1 MKFSNTNDQSKNH
14 EFRML
19 DREQTNYLM
28 KMTAESTLKLL
39 IVEDMAEDMEL
50 IVLALEAG
58 GVNFKCDT
66 AETATE
72 CRQMLENCEYDAVL
86 SDYRLPA
93 FNGLEVLRLMQ
104 ELGQDIPFILVTGSL
119 GEEAA
124 VECIKAGMTDY
135 VLKGRLFRLPTV
147 LERSLQEYKM
157 RRQQQFAI
165 AQIQRQAT
173 REAIVNRIVQAMRET
188 LVLDEVLQT
197 TADQLHEALEISGC
211 TILQPN
217 AFGNIIVR
225 YISKAAE
232 KQGLIGLNCEFAQ
245 HYRTSLA
252 AGQTVAI
259 EELSS
264 LCPSLQASAESI
276 GFRTVTIAPLLYQ
289 QSFLGGIG
297 LYQCDRDRYWSA
309 EELSLLKAI
318 ADQCAIAIH
327 QAELYQQAQTEL
339 AERKRA
345 EAEVRG
351 IQQQLAIMAA
361 NIPGSVYRAVL
372 HPDGTISMP
381 YISPGV
387 RELTGIAAE
396 EVMARPELLTEII
409 HPDDKS
415 SFDNSVA
422 ASSASL
428 LPCDRQYR
436 IVLKS
441 GEVKWVQDSA
451 RFSKNENGDIIID
464 GVALDISDRK
474 QAESALR
481 QSEQRFR
488 SLIENAT
495 DITIILDAE
504 GIFLYIS
511 PSVKR
516 ILGYSSHQ
524 AIGRS
529 ALGTVHPDDCAA
541 IAQTLHKAIEN
552 PKRSQSPLEY
562 RVRHRNGSWCYVEA
576 VATNLLH
583 DPAVK
588 GIVINCHDITQ
599 RKKAEEQLLHDAFHD
614 SLTGLPN
621 RALFTDRLEHALKLA
636 KRRKDYLFAVLFLDL
651 DRFKVV
657 NDSLGHAIGDQL
669 LVAIA
674 RRLEACLRV
683 GDTVARLGGDEFV
696 LLLED
701 IDGVNEATGIV
712 NRLQKTI
719 TSPILLDGH
728 EVFITASIGIAL
740 SSGEYEE
747 PTNLLRDADTA
758 MYRAKELGRAR
769 HEVFNSSMHAHALKL
784 LQLENDLRRAIES
797 IKDPARE
804 EDSLPSAK
812 SPQSGRSSLP
822 PLSADPQFIIHYQP
836 IVSIANNA
844 IIGFEALVR
853 WQHPERGLV
862 SPNEFIPIAEETGLI
877 VPLGRWV
884 LRTACQQ
891 IRQWQQLFQNNP
903 PLSVSVNL
911 SVKQFSQPDLIE
923 YIDRVLEESHLDGS
937 SLKLEITESV
947 LIENSESVTAMLV
960 QLRTRN
966 IHLCIDDFGTGYS
979 SLSYLHR
986 FPTNTLK
993 IDRSFVSRM
1002 GGEFDLGKG
1011 GIDPTEIVRSIVT
1024 LSHNLGMDV
1033 VAEGVE
1039 EASQLSILKGLKCEF
1054 AQGFFFSKPVD
1065 SQTAAVLIRE
1075 QAENQ
1080 NLLAFS
1086 LLEKTN

>member
-1 MKFSNTNDQSKNH
+1 MVAK
-14 EFRML
+14 
-19 DREQTNYLM
+19 
-28 KMTAESTLKLL
+28 STLKLL
-39 IVEDMAEDMEL
+39 IIEDMAEDIEL
-50 IVLALEAG
+50 IAVALEAG
-58 GVNFKCDT
+58 GVNFNFDT

-72 CRQMLENCEYDAVL
+72 CREKLQNNKYDAVL
-86 SDYRLPA
+86 SDYRLPE
-93 FNGLEVLRLMQ
+93 FNGLDVLKLMQ

-124 VECIKAGMTDY
+124 VDCIKAGMTDY

-157 RRQQQFAI
+157 RRQQQEAI

-211 TILQPN
+211 TILQPD
-217 AFGNIIVR
+217 ATGGIIVR
-225 YISKAAE
+225 YISSSAD
-232 KQGLIGLNCEFAQ
+232 KQRLIGLNCEFAQ

-252 AGQTVAI
+252 AGETLVLD
-259 EELSS
+259 ELST
-264 LCPSLQASAESI
+264 LCPSLQASAEFV
-276 GFRTVTIAPLLYQ
+276 GFRAVAIAPLLYQ

-297 LYQCDRDRYWSA
+297 LYQCDRARSWSA

-351 IQQQLAIMAA
+351 IQQQLTTMAA

-372 HPDGTISMP
+372 HPDGTMSMP
-381 YISPGV
+381 YVSPGV
-387 RELTGIAAE
+387 REVTGIEAE

-409 HPDDKS
+409 HPDDKT
-415 SFDNSVA
+415 SFDSSLA
-422 ASSASL
+422 ASSRNL
-428 LPCDRQYR
+428 EHCDRQYR
-436 IVLKS
+436 IVLNS
-441 GEVKWVQDSA
+441 GETKWVQDSA
-451 RFSKNENGDIIID
+451 RFSTNEYGDVVID
-464 GVALDISDRK
+464 GVALDISGRK

-504 GIFLYIS
+504 GIFRYIS

-516 ILGYSSHQ
+516 ILGYAPHK

-541 IAQTLHKAIEN
+541 IAQTLHKALEN
-552 PKRSQSPLEY
+552 PKRSQSPVEY

-599 RKKAEEQLLHDAFHD
+599 RKLAEEQLLHDAFHD
-614 SLTGLPN
+614 ALTGLPN
-621 RALFTDRLEHALKLA
+621 RALFINRLEHSLRLA
-636 KRRKDYLFAVLFLDL
+636 GRRTDYLFAVLFLDL

-674 RRLEACLRV
+674 RRLETCLRP
-683 GDTVARLGGDEFV
+683 GDTVARIGGDEFV

-701 IDGVNEATGIV
+701 IEGINEATNIV
-712 NRLQKTI
+712 NRLQQKI

-728 EVFITASIGIAL
+728 EVFITASIGITL
-740 SSGEYEE
+740 SSDEYLE

-758 MYRAKELGRAR
+758 MYRAKQLGRAR
-769 HEVFNSSMHAHALKL
+769 HEVFNSSMHAHALRL

-797 IKDPARE
+797 IKDQAIEQDSTPCAR
-804 EDSLPSAK
+804 SV
-812 SPQSGRSSLP
+812 LP
-822 PLSADPQFIIHYQP
+822 PLSAAPQFIIHYQP
-836 IVSIANNA
+836 IVSIANNT
-844 IIGFEALVR
+844 INGFEALVR
-853 WQHPERGLV
+853 WQHPERGLI
-862 SPNEFIPIAEETGLI
+862 SPVEFIPIAEETGLI
-877 VPLGRWV
+877 VALGRWV

-903 PLSVSVNL
+903 PLSVNVNL

-947 LIENSESVTAMLV
+947 LIENSDSVTAMLV
-960 QLRTRN
+960 QLRARN

-1002 GGEFDLGKG
+1002 GGEFDLSKG
-1011 GIDPTEIVRSIVT
+1011 SIDPTEIVRSIVT

-1039 EASQLSILKGLKCEF
+1039 KASQLSILKGLKCEF

-1065 SQTAAVLIRE
+1065 SQTAAILIRQ
-1075 QAENQ
+1075 QAENH
-1080 NLLAFS
+1080 NLLTLSF
-1086 LLEKTN
+1086 LEKGH

>member
-1 MKFSNTNDQSKNH
+1 
-14 EFRML
+14 ML
-19 DREQTNYLM
+19 DRTQTNYFLRM
-28 KMTAESTLKLL
+28 VAESTLKLL

-58 GVNFKCDT
+58 GVNFNCDT

-72 CRQMLENCEYDAVL
+72 CRQLLLNCKYDAVL
-86 SDYRLPA
+86 SDYRLPG
-93 FNGLEVLRLMQ
+93 FNGLEVLKLMQ

-147 LERSLQEYKM
+147 LARSLQEYKM
-157 RRQQQFAI
+157 RHQQQEAI

-173 REAIVNRIVQAMRET
+173 REAIVNRIVQAMRFT

-211 TILQPN
+211 AILQPD
-217 AFGNIIVR
+217 AEGGIRVR
-225 YISKAAE
+225 YMSSNAAGR
-232 KQGLIGLNCEFAQ
+232 KRFMGLNCEFAQ
-245 HYRTSLA
+245 HYRSWLA
-252 AGQTVAI
+252 RGETLAI
-259 EELSS
+259 SELST
-264 LCPSLQASAESI
+264 LCPSLQASAEFS
-276 GFRTVTIAPLLYQ
+276 GFRALAIAPLIYQ

-297 LYQCDRDRYWSA
+297 LYQCDRDRTWTA
-309 EELSLLKAI
+309 EELSLVKAI

-327 QAELYQQAQTEL
+327 QAELYQRAQTEL
-339 AERKRA
+339 AERNRA
-345 EAEVRG
+345 EAAVRG
-351 IQQQLAIMAA
+351 IQQQLATMAA
-361 NIPGSVYRAVL
+361 NIPGSVYRALL
-372 HPDGTISMP
+372 HPDGTMSMP

-387 RELTGIAAE
+387 REVTGIGSE

-415 SFDNSVA
+415 SCDSSVA
-422 ASSASL
+422 ASRASL

-436 IVLKS
+436 IVLNS

-451 RFSKNENGDIIID
+451 RFSQNENGDVIVD

-474 QAESALR
+474 LAESALR

-504 GIFLYIS
+504 GIFRYIS

-516 ILGYSSHQ
+516 ILGYAPHQ

-529 ALGTVHPDDCAA
+529 ALEIVHPDDCAA
-541 IAQTLHKAIEN
+541 IAQTLRKAIEN
-552 PKRSQSPLEY
+552 PKRSESPVEY

-583 DPAVK
+583 DPAVN
-588 GIVINCHDITQ
+588 GIVINCHNITG
-599 RKKAEEQLLHDAFHD
+599 RKLAEEQLLHDAFHD
-614 SLTGLPN
+614 ALTGLPN
-621 RALFTDRLEHALKLA
+621 RALFTDRLEHALRLA
-636 KRRKDYLFAVLFLDL
+636 KRRKDFLFAVLFLDL

-657 NDSLGHAIGDQL
+657 NDSLGHAIGDRL
-669 LVAIA
+669 LVSIA
-674 RRLEACLRV
+674 RRLETCLRA
-683 GDTVARLGGDEFV
+683 GDTVARIGGDEFV

-701 IDGVNEATGIV
+701 IDGVNEATSIV
-712 NRLQKTI
+712 NRLQKQI
-719 TSPILLDGH
+719 TSPMLLDGH

-740 SSGEYEE
+740 SSAEYLE

-769 HEVFNSSMHAHALKL
+769 HEVFNSSMHAHALRL

-797 IKDPARE
+797 IRDPASE
-804 EDSLPSAK
+804 EDSPH
-812 SPQSGRSSLP
+812 SPQSPQSPASGLP
-822 PLSADPQFIIHYQP
+822 PLSPAPQFIIHYQP
-836 IVSIANNA
+836 IVSIANST

-862 SPNEFIPIAEETGLI
+862 SPGEFIPIAEETGLI

-923 YIDRVLEESHLDGS
+923 YIDRVLEESHLHGS

-960 QLRTRN
+960 ELRTRN

-1002 GGEFDLGKG
+1002 GGDFDLGKG

-1039 EASQLSILKGLKCEF
+1039 EASQLSILKGLKCEY

-1065 SQTAAVLIRE
+1065 SQTAAVLIRQ
-1075 QAENQ
+1075 QAENH
-1080 NLLAFS
+1080 NLLTLS
-1086 LLEKTN
+1086 LLEKGN

>member
-1 MKFSNTNDQSKNH
+1 
-14 EFRML
+14 ML
-19 DREQTNYLM
+19 DITETNYLL
-28 KMTAESTLKLL
+28 KVVAESTLKLL

-50 IVLALEAG
+50 IVLALESG
-58 GVNFKCDT
+58 GVNFNWDT
-66 AETATE
+66 AETSAE
-72 CRQMLENCEYDAVL
+72 CRKLLQNCNYDAVL
-86 SDYRLPA
+86 SDYRLPG
-93 FNGLEVLRLMQ
+93 FNGLEVLKLMQ

-157 RRQQQFAI
+157 RRQQQEAI
-165 AQIQRQAT
+165 AQLHRQAT
-173 REAIVNRIVQAMRET
+173 REAIVNRILQAMRFT

-197 TADQLHEALEISGC
+197 TADQLHEALEISAC
-211 TILQPN
+211 AILQPD
-217 AFGNIIVR
+217 AEGGIRVR
-225 YISKAAE
+225 YISSSAGRE
-232 KQGLIGLNCEFAQ
+232 RFVGLNCEFAQ
-245 HYRTSLA
+245 HYYSWLA
-252 AGQTVAI
+252 AGETLAVD
-259 EELSS
+259 ELST
-264 LCPSLQASAESI
+264 LCPSLQASADFV
-276 GFRTVTIAPLLYQ
+276 GFRAVAIAPLLYQ
-289 QSFLGGIG
+289 QSFLGGIA
-297 LYQCDRDRYWSA
+297 LYQCDRARSWTA

-345 EAEVRG
+345 EAAVCG
-351 IQQQLAIMAA
+351 IQQQLATMAA
-361 NIPGSVYRAVL
+361 NIPGSVYRTVL
-372 HPDGTISMP
+372 HPDGTMSMP

-387 RELTGIAAE
+387 REVTGIGAE
-396 EVMARPELLTEII
+396 EVMKRPELLTEII
-409 HPDDKS
+409 HPEDKS
-415 SFDNSVA
+415 SFDSSVA
-422 ASSASL
+422 ASRASL

-436 IVLKS
+436 IVLRS

-451 RFSKNENGDIIID
+451 RFSQNENGDIIVD

-474 QAESALR
+474 EAESALR

-495 DITIILDAE
+495 DITIIIDGE
-504 GIFLYIS
+504 GIFRYIS

-516 ILGYSSHQ
+516 ILGYAPHQ

-529 ALGTVHPDDCAA
+529 ALEIVHPDDCAT
-541 IAQTLHKAIEN
+541 IAQTLKKAIEN
-552 PKRSQSPLEY
+552 PKRSQSPVEY
-562 RVRHRNGSWCYVEA
+562 RVRHRNGCWCYVEA
-576 VATNLLH
+576 VATNLLY

-599 RKKAEEQLLHDAFHD
+599 RKLAEEKLLHDAFHD
-614 SLTGLPN
+614 ALTGLPN
-621 RALFTDRLEHALKLA
+621 RSLFTDRLEHALRLA

-674 RRLEACLRV
+674 RRLEACLRA
-683 GDTVARLGGDEFV
+683 GDTVARIGGDEFV

-701 IDGVNEATGIV
+701 IESINEATSIV
-712 NRLQKTI
+712 NRLQKKI

-740 SSGEYEE
+740 SSGEYLE

-769 HEVFNSSMHAHALKL
+769 HEVFNSSMHAHALRL

-797 IKDPARE
+797 IRDPARE
-804 EDSLPSAK
+804 EDFPPCPESA
-812 SPQSGRSSLP
+812 LP
-822 PLSADPQFIIHYQP
+822 PLSAAPQFILHYQP
-836 IVSIANNA
+836 IVSIANGT
-844 IIGFEALVR
+844 ITSFEALVR

-862 SPNEFIPIAEETGLI
+862 SPMEFITMAEETGLI

-891 IRQWQQLFQNNP
+891 IGQWQQLFPSNP

-923 YIDRVLEESHLDGS
+923 YIDQVLAESHLDGS

-960 QLRTRN
+960 QLRARN

-1002 GGEFDLGKG
+1002 GGDFALGKG
-1011 GIDPTEIVRSIVT
+1011 AIDPTEIVRSIVT

-1039 EASQLSILKGLKCEF
+1039 EASQLSILKGLKCEY
-1054 AQGFFFSKPVD
+1054 AQGYFFSKPVD
-1065 SQTAAVLIRE
+1065 SQKAAALIRQ
-1075 QAENQ
+1075 QAEHQ
-1080 NLLAFS
+1080 NLLTFS
-1086 LLEKTN
+1086 LLEKGN

>member
-1 MKFSNTNDQSKNH
+1 
-14 EFRML
+14 ML
-19 DREQTNYLM
+19 DINQTNYLL
-28 KMTAESTLKLL
+28 KMVAESTLNLL
-39 IVEDMAEDMEL
+39 IIEDMAEDMEL

-58 GVNFKCDT
+58 GVNFKCET

-72 CRQMLENCEYDAVL
+72 CRKLLQNCKYDAVL
-86 SDYRLPA
+86 SDYRLPG
-93 FNGLEVLRLMQ
+93 FNGLEVLKLMQ
-104 ELGQDIPFILVTGSL
+104 ELGQDIPLILVTGSL

-157 RRQQQFAI
+157 RRQQQEAI
-165 AQIQRQAT
+165 VQIQRQAQ
-173 REAIVNRIVQAMRET
+173 REAIVNRILQAMRFT

-197 TADQLHEALEISGC
+197 TADQLHEALDISAC
-211 TILQPN
+211 AILQPD
-217 AFGNIIVR
+217 AEGGIRVR
-225 YISKAAE
+225 YISKASDRE
-232 KQGLIGLNCEFAQ
+232 GFVGLNCKVAE
-245 HYRTSLA
+245 HYRSGLA
-252 AGQTVAI
+252 AGETLI
-259 EELSS
+259 IDELST
-264 LCPSLQASAESI
+264 LCPSLQESAGLV
-276 GFRTVTIAPLLYQ
+276 GFRSVAIAPLLYQ
-289 QSFLGGIG
+289 QSFLGGIS
-297 LYQCDRDRYWSA
+297 LYQCDRARCWSA

-345 EAEVRG
+345 EAEVCG
-351 IQQQLAIMAA
+351 IQQQLATMAA
-361 NIPGSVYRAVL
+361 NIPGSVYRTVL
-372 HPDGTISMP
+372 HPDGKISMP

-387 RELTGIAAE
+387 REVTGFAAE
-396 EVMARPELLTEII
+396 EVISHPELLTEII
-409 HPDDKS
+409 HPEDKS
-415 SFDNSVA
+415 SSDSGVA
-422 ASSASL
+422 ASRASL

-436 IVLKS
+436 IVLRS

-451 RFSKNENGDIIID
+451 KFSKNENGDVIID

-504 GIFLYIS
+504 GIFRYIS

-516 ILGYSSHQ
+516 ILGYPPHQ

-529 ALGTVHPDDCAA
+529 ALEIVHPDDCAT
-541 IAQTLHKAIEN
+541 ITETLHKAIEN
-552 PKRSQSPLEY
+552 PKRSQCPVEY

-576 VATNLLH
+576 VATNLLY
-583 DPAVK
+583 DPAVE

-599 RKKAEEQLLHDAFHD
+599 RKLAEEQLLHDAFHD
-614 SLTGLPN
+614 ALTGLPN
-621 RALFTDRLEHALKLA
+621 RSLFTDRLEHALRLA

-669 LVAIA
+669 LVSIA
-674 RRLEACLRV
+674 RRLEACLRP

-701 IDGVNEATGIV
+701 IEGINEATTIV
-712 NRLQKTI
+712 NRLQKKI
-719 TSPILLDGH
+719 TSPLLLDGH

-740 SSGEYEE
+740 SSGEYLE
-747 PTNLLRDADTA
+747 PTTLLRDADTA

-769 HEVFNSSMHAHALKL
+769 HEVFNSSMHAHALRL

-797 IKDPARE
+797 IRDQAKE
-804 EDSLPSAK
+804 EDLAPSPESA
-812 SPQSGRSSLP
+812 LP
-822 PLSADPQFIIHYQP
+822 PLSAAPQFIIHYQP
-836 IVSIANNA
+836 IVSIANNT
-844 IIGFEALVR
+844 ITCFEALVR

-862 SPNEFIPIAEETGLI
+862 SPGEFITIAEETGLI

-884 LRTACQQ
+884 LRTACHQ
-891 IRQWQQLFQNNP
+891 IRQWQQLFPSNP
-903 PLSVSVNL
+903 PLSVSVNI

-923 YIDRVLEESHLDGS
+923 YIDQVLQETNLDGS

-1002 GGEFDLGKG
+1002 GGEFDFSKG

-1039 EASQLSILKGLKCEF
+1039 EASQLSILKGLKCEY
-1054 AQGFFFSKPVD
+1054 AQGFFFSKAVD
-1065 SQTAAVLIRE
+1065 SQTAAALIRQ

-1080 NLLAFS
+1080 NLLTFS
-1086 LLEKTN
+1086 LLEKGQ

>member
-1 MKFSNTNDQSKNH
+1 
-14 EFRML
+14 ML
-19 DREQTNYLM
+19 DITETNYLL
-28 KMTAESTLKLL
+28 KVVAESTLKLL

-50 IVLALEAG
+50 IVLALESG
-58 GVNFKCDT
+58 GVNFNWDT
-66 AETATE
+66 AETSAE
-72 CRQMLENCEYDAVL
+72 CRKLLENCNYDAVL
-86 SDYRLPA
+86 SDYRLPGL
-93 FNGLEVLRLMQ
+93 NGLEVLKLMQ

-157 RRQQQFAI
+157 RRQQQEAI
-165 AQIQRQAT
+165 VQLHRQAQ
-173 REAIVNRIVQAMRET
+173 REAIVNRILQAMRFT

-197 TADQLHEALEISGC
+197 TADQLHEALEISAC
-211 TILQPN
+211 AILQPD
-217 AFGNIIVR
+217 AEGGIRVR
-225 YISKAAE
+225 YISKAAGRE
-232 KQGLIGLNCEFAQ
+232 RFVGLNCEFAQ
-245 HYRTSLA
+245 HYHSWLA
-252 AGQTVAI
+252 AGETLAVD
-259 EELSS
+259 ELST
-264 LCPSLQASAESI
+264 LCPSLQASADFV
-276 GFRTVTIAPLLYQ
+276 GYRAVAIAPLLYQ
-289 QSFLGGIG
+289 QSFLGGIA
-297 LYQCDRDRYWSA
+297 LYQCDRARSWTA

-345 EAEVRG
+345 EAAVCG
-351 IQQQLAIMAA
+351 IQQQLATMAA
-361 NIPGSVYRAVL
+361 NIPGSVYRTVL
-372 HPDGTISMP
+372 HPDGTMSMP

-387 RELTGIAAE
+387 REVTGIGAE
-396 EVMARPELLTEII
+396 EVMKRPELLTEII
-409 HPDDKS
+409 HPEDKS
-415 SFDNSVA
+415 FFDSSVA
-422 ASSASL
+422 ASRASL

-436 IVLKS
+436 IVLRS

-451 RFSKNENGDIIID
+451 RFSQNENGDIIVD

-474 QAESALR
+474 EAESALR

-495 DITIILDAE
+495 DITIIIDGE
-504 GIFLYIS
+504 GIFRYIS

-516 ILGYSSHQ
+516 ILGYAPHQ
-524 AIGRS
+524 AIGRK
-529 ALGTVHPDDCAA
+529 ALEIVHPDDCAT
-541 IAQTLHKAIEN
+541 IAQTLNKVIEN
-552 PKRSQSPLEY
+552 PKRSQSPVEY
-562 RVRHRNGSWCYVEA
+562 RVRHRNGYWCYVEA
-576 VATNLLH
+576 VATNLLY

-599 RKKAEEQLLHDAFHD
+599 RKLAEEKLLHDAFHD
-614 SLTGLPN
+614 ALTGLPN
-621 RALFTDRLEHALKLA
+621 RSLFTDRLEHALRRA

-674 RRLEACLRV
+674 RRLEACLRA
-683 GDTVARLGGDEFV
+683 GDTVARIGGDEFV

-701 IDGVNEATGIV
+701 IESINEATIIV
-712 NRLQKTI
+712 NRLQKKI
-719 TSPILLDGH
+719 TSPIVLDGH

-740 SSGEYEE
+740 SSGEYLE

-769 HEVFNSSMHAHALKL
+769 HEVFNSSMHAHALRL

-797 IKDPARE
+797 IRDPARE
-804 EDSLPSAK
+804 EDFPPCPASA
-812 SPQSGRSSLP
+812 LP
-822 PLSADPQFIIHYQP
+822 PLSAAPQFILHYQP
-836 IVSIANNA
+836 IVSIANGT
-844 IIGFEALVR
+844 ITSFEALVR

-862 SPNEFIPIAEETGLI
+862 SPIEFITMAEETGLI

-891 IRQWQQLFQNNP
+891 IGQWQQLFPSNP

-923 YIDRVLEESHLDGS
+923 YTDQVLAESHLDGS

-960 QLRTRN
+960 QLRARN
-966 IHLCIDDFGTGYS
+966 IDLCIDDFGTGYS

-1002 GGEFDLGKG
+1002 GGDFALGKG
-1011 GIDPTEIVRSIVT
+1011 AIDPTEIVRSIVT

-1039 EASQLSILKGLKCEF
+1039 EASQLSILKGLKCEY
-1054 AQGFFFSKPVD
+1054 AQGYFFSKPVD
-1065 SQTAAVLIRE
+1065 SKTAAALIRQ
-1075 QAENQ
+1075 QAEHQ
-1080 NLLAFS
+1080 NLLTFS
-1086 LLEKTN
+1086 LLEKGN

>member
-1 MKFSNTNDQSKNH
+1 
-14 EFRML
+14 ML
-19 DREQTNYLM
+19 DRIQTNNLL
-28 KMTAESTLKLL
+28 KMVAESTLKLL

-50 IVLALEAG
+50 ILLALESG
-58 GVNFKCDT
+58 GVNFNCDT

-72 CRQMLENCEYDAVL
+72 CRQLLQNCQYDAVL
-86 SDYRLPA
+86 SDYRLPG
-93 FNGLEVLRLMQ
+93 FNGLEVLKLMQ
-104 ELGQDIPFILVTGSL
+104 ELGHDIPFILVTGSL

-157 RRQQQFAI
+157 RRQQQEAI
-165 AQIQRQAT
+165 AKIQRQAT

-197 TADQLHEALEISGC
+197 TADQLHEALEISAC
-211 TILQPN
+211 AILQPD
-217 AFGNIIVR
+217 ATGGIIVR
-225 YISKAAE
+225 YISSSADKE
-232 KQGLIGLNCEFAQ
+232 RFVGLNCELAE

-252 AGQTVAI
+252 AGETLAI
-259 EELSS
+259 DELSS
-264 LCPSLQASAESI
+264 LCPSLQASAEFV
-276 GFRTVTIAPLLYQ
+276 GFRAVAIAPLLYQ
-289 QSFLGGIG
+289 QSFLGGIA
-297 LYQCDRDRYWSA
+297 LYQCDRARSWTT
-309 EELSLLKAI
+309 EELSLVEAI

-345 EAEVRG
+345 EAEVCG
-351 IQQQLAIMAA
+351 IQQQLATMAA

-372 HPDGTISMP
+372 HPDGTTSMP
-381 YISPGV
+381 YVSPGV
-387 RELTGIAAE
+387 REVTGIGPE
-396 EVMARPELLTEII
+396 EVMARPELLSEII

-415 SFDNSVA
+415 SFDSSVA

-428 LPCDRQYR
+428 QPCDRQYR
-436 IVLKS
+436 IVLNS

-474 QAESALR
+474 QAESDLIQR
-481 QSEQRFR
+481 EQRFR

-504 GIFLYIS
+504 GIFRYIS

-516 ILGYSSHQ
+516 ILGYGPHH

-541 IAQTLHKAIEN
+541 IAQTLHKALEN

-599 RKKAEEQLLHDAFHD
+599 RKLAEAQLLHDAFHD

-621 RALFTDRLEHALKLA
+621 RALFTDRLEHALRLA

-674 RRLEACLRV
+674 RRLEICLRN

-701 IDGVNEATGIV
+701 IDGVNEATSIV
-712 NRLQKTI
+712 NRLQKRI
-719 TSPILLDGH
+719 TSPILLGGQ

-740 SSGEYEE
+740 SSGEYLE
-747 PTNLLRDADTA
+747 PINLLRDADTA

-769 HEVFNSSMHAHALKL
+769 HEVFNTSMHAHALKL

-804 EDSLPSAK
+804 EDSPQ
-812 SPQSGRSSLP
+812 SPQFPPSGLP
-822 PLSADPQFIIHYQP
+822 PISASPQFIIHYQP
-836 IVSIANNA
+836 IVSIANNT
-844 IIGFEALVR
+844 INGFEALVR

-891 IRQWQQLFQNNP
+891 IREWQQLFQNNP

-923 YIDRVLEESHLDGS
+923 YIDRVLEESHLEGS

-960 QLRTRN
+960 ELRSRN

-993 IDRSFVSRM
+993 IDRSFVSRI
-1002 GGEFDLGKG
+1002 GGNFDIGKG

-1039 EASQLSILKGLKCEF
+1039 KASQLSILKGLKCEF

-1065 SQTAAVLIRE
+1065 SQTAAILIRQ

-1080 NLLAFS
+1080 NLLTFS
-1086 LLEKTN
+1086 LLEKGH

>member
-1 MKFSNTNDQSKNH
+1 
-14 EFRML
+14 ML
-19 DREQTNYLM
+19 DRIQTNYLL
-28 KMTAESTLKLL
+28 KMVAESTLKLL
-39 IVEDMAEDMEL
+39 IVEDMAEDLEL
-50 IVLALEAG
+50 MAIALEAG

-66 AETATE
+66 AETITE
-72 CRQMLENCEYDAVL
+72 CRQLLQNSQYDAVV
-86 SDYRLPA
+86 SDYRLPG
-93 FNGLEVLRLMQ
+93 FNGLDVWKLMQ
-104 ELGQDIPFILVTGSL
+104 ELAQNIPFILVTGSL

-135 VLKGRLFRLPTV
+135 VLKSRLFRLPAV

-157 RRQQQFAI
+157 RRQQQQAI
-165 AQIQRQAT
+165 VQIQWQAQ

-197 TADQLHEALEISGC
+197 TADQLHEALESSSC
-211 TILQPN
+211 VILQPDTE
-217 AFGNIIVR
+217 GGIIIR
-225 YISKAAE
+225 YISKAAGRE
-232 KQGLIGLNCEFAQ
+232 EFIGLNCEFSQ
-245 HYRTSLA
+245 HYHSSLA
-252 AGQTVAI
+252 CGETIAI
-259 EELSS
+259 DDLST
-264 LCPSLQASAESI
+264 LCQELQASAELL
-276 GFRTVTIAPLLYQ
+276 GFRAISIVPLLYQ

-297 LYQCDRDRYWSA
+297 LYQYDRARSWST
-309 EELSLLKAI
+309 EELSLVKAI

-345 EAEVRG
+345 EAAVRG
-351 IQQQLAIMAA
+351 IQQQLTTMAA
-361 NIPGSVYRAVL
+361 NIPGLVYCIVL
-372 HPDGTISMP
+372 HPNGTNSLR

-387 RELTGIAAE
+387 QELTGISAE
-396 EVMARPELLTEII
+396 EAMAHPRLLSQII
-409 HPDDKS
+409 HPEDR
-415 SFDNSVA
+415 SFFHSSVA
-422 ASSASL
+422 ASKTSL

-436 IVLKS
+436 IILRS

-451 RFSKNENGDIIID
+451 RFSQKQNGDVIID
-464 GVALDISDRK
+464 GVALDISGRK
-474 QAESALR
+474 LAEEALR

-504 GIFLYIS
+504 GIFRYIS

-516 ILGYSSHQ
+516 ILGYAPEK
-524 AIGRS
+524 AIGRN
-529 ALGTVHPDDCAA
+529 ALETVHPDDSAL
-541 IAQTLHKAIEN
+541 ITQTLNKVIQYPRINQLAV
-552 PKRSQSPLEY
+552 EY
-562 RVRHRNGSWCYVEA
+562 RVRHRNGSWCFLEA

-588 GIVINCHDITQ
+588 GIIINCHDITQ
-599 RKKAEEQLLHDAFHD
+599 RKFAEAQLLHDAFHD
-614 SLTGLPN
+614 ALTELPN
-621 RALFTDRLEHALKLA
+621 RSLFADRLEHALRLA
-636 KRRKDYLFAVLFLDL
+636 KRRKDYLFAVIFLDL

-657 NDSLGHAIGDQL
+657 NDSLGHTIGDQL
-669 LVAIA
+669 LIAIA

-683 GDTVARLGGDEFV
+683 GDTVARFGGDEFAI
-696 LLLED
+696 LLED
-701 IDGVNEATGIV
+701 IEGIHEATNIV
-712 NRLQKTI
+712 NRLQQKI
-719 TSPILLDGH
+719 TSPIVLDGH

-740 SSGEYEE
+740 SSVEYQE

-758 MYRAKELGRAR
+758 MYRAKGLGRAR
-769 HEVFNSSMHAHALKL
+769 HEVFNSSMHAHALRL
-784 LQLENDLRRAIES
+784 LQLENDLRRAIDS
-797 IKDPARE
+797 IRDQVQNDDRE
-804 EDSLPSAK
+804 QQELSGQKLIKPGK
-812 SPQSGRSSLP
+812 SPKSPKSPLP
-822 PLSADPQFIIHYQP
+822 PLSPTPQFIIHYQP
-836 IVSIANNA
+836 IISIANSK
-844 IIGFEALVR
+844 ITGFEALVR

-862 SPNEFIPIAEETGLI
+862 SPAEFIPVAEETGLI
-877 VPLGRWV
+877 VSLGRWV
-884 LRTACQQ
+884 LRTACHQ
-891 IRQWQQLFQNNP
+891 IREWQQVFQSYP

-923 YIDRVLEESHLDGS
+923 YIDQVLEETHLHGS

-960 QLRTRN
+960 ELRTRN

-1002 GGEFDLGKG
+1002 GVECEFAKG

-1039 EASQLSILKGLKCEF
+1039 EASQLAILKGLDCEY

-1065 SQTAAVLIRE
+1065 AQTAAALIE
-1075 QAENQ
+1075 KQEENHHKI
-1080 NLLAFS
+1080 S
-1086 LLEKTN
+1086 L

>member
-1 MKFSNTNDQSKNH
+1 MTLSNNTNTQLKSP
-14 EFRML
+14 ESLML
-19 DREQTNYLM
+19 DINQTNYLLRM
-28 KMTAESTLKLL
+28 VAESTLKLL
-39 IVEDMAEDMEL
+39 IIEDMAEDMEL
-50 IVLALEAG
+50 IVLALESG
-58 GVNFKCDT
+58 GVDFNFDI

-72 CRQMLENCEYDAVL
+72 CRKLLQNCKYDAVL
-86 SDYRLPA
+86 SDYRLPG
-93 FNGLEVLRLMQ
+93 FNGLEVLKLMQ
-104 ELGQDIPFILVTGSL
+104 ELGQNIPLILITGSL

-157 RRQQQFAI
+157 RRQQQEAI
-165 AQIQRQAT
+165 AQIQRQAQ
-173 REAIVNRIVQAMRET
+173 REAIVNRILQAMRFT

-197 TADQLHEALEISGC
+197 TADQLHEALEISAC
-211 TILQPN
+211 AIVQPD
-217 AFGNIIVR
+217 AEGGIRVR
-225 YISKAAE
+225 YISSSAGRE
-232 KQGLIGLNCEFAQ
+232 RLLGINCELAQ
-245 HYRTSLA
+245 HYHSWLA
-252 AGQTVAI
+252 AGEILALDD
-259 EELSS
+259 LST
-264 LCPSLQASAESI
+264 LCQSLQTSAEFV
-276 GFRTVTIAPLLYQ
+276 GFRAVAIAPLLYQ
-289 QSFLGGIG
+289 QSFLGGIA
-297 LYQCDRDRYWSA
+297 LYQCDRARSWSP

-345 EAEVRG
+345 EAAVCG
-351 IQQQLAIMAA
+351 IQQQLATMAA
-361 NIPGSVYRAVL
+361 NIPGSVYRTVL
-372 HPDGTISMP
+372 HPDGTMSMP

-387 RELTGIAAE
+387 REVTGIGAE
-396 EVMARPELLTEII
+396 EVISRPELLTEII
-409 HPDDKS
+409 HPEDKS
-415 SFDNSVA
+415 SCDSSVA
-422 ASSASL
+422 ASRASL

-436 IVLKS
+436 IVLRS
-441 GEVKWVQDSA
+441 GEVKWVQDNA
-451 RFSKNENGDIIID
+451 RFSKNENGDVIID
-464 GVALDISDRK
+464 GVALDITDRK
-474 QAESALR
+474 EAESALR
-481 QSEQRFR
+481 QREQRFR

-504 GIFLYIS
+504 GIFRYIS

-516 ILGYSSHQ
+516 ILGYTPHQ
-524 AIGRS
+524 AIGRN
-529 ALGTVHPDDCAA
+529 ALEIVHPDDCAT

-552 PKRSQSPLEY
+552 PKRSQSPVEY
-562 RVRHRNGSWCYVEA
+562 RVRHRNGCWCYVEA
-576 VATNLLH
+576 VATNLLY

-599 RKKAEEQLLHDAFHD
+599 RKLAEEQLLHDAFHD
-614 SLTGLPN
+614 ALTGLPN
-621 RALFTDRLEHALKLA
+621 RSLFTDRLEHALRLA
-636 KRRKDYLFAVLFLDL
+636 KRRKDFLFAVLFLDL

-657 NDSLGHAIGDQL
+657 NDSLGHSIGDQL
-669 LVAIA
+669 LVSIA
-674 RRLEACLRV
+674 RRLEACLRA
-683 GDTVARLGGDEFV
+683 GDTVARIGGDEFV

-701 IDGVNEATGIV
+701 IDGINEATSIV
-712 NRLQKTI
+712 NRLQKKI
-719 TSPILLDGH
+719 TSPLLLDGH

-740 SSGEYEE
+740 SSGEYLE

-769 HEVFNSSMHAHALKL
+769 HEVFNSSMHAHALRL

-797 IKDPARE
+797 IRDPARE
-804 EDSLPSAK
+804 EDCPP
-812 SPQSGRSSLP
+812 SPQSTLP
-822 PLSADPQFIIHYQP
+822 PLSAASQFVLHYQP
-836 IVSIANNA
+836 IVSIANNT
-844 IIGFEALVR
+844 ITCFEALVR

-862 SPNEFIPIAEETGLI
+862 SPGEFITIAEETGLI
-877 VPLGRWV
+877 VPLGRWI

-891 IRQWQQLFQNNP
+891 IRQWQQLFPSNP

-923 YIDRVLEESHLDGS
+923 YIDQVLAESHLDGS

-1002 GGEFDLGKG
+1002 GGDFDLGKG

-1039 EASQLSILKGLKCEF
+1039 EAAQLSILKGLKCEY

-1065 SQTAAVLIRE
+1065 SQTAAALIRQ

-1080 NLLAFS
+1080 NLLTFS
-1086 LLEKTN
+1086 LLEKGN

>member
-1 MKFSNTNDQSKNH
+1 
-14 EFRML
+14 ML
-19 DREQTNYLM
+19 DISETNYLL
-28 KMTAESTLKLL
+28 KVVAESTLKLL

-58 GVNFKCDT
+58 GVKFNWDT
-66 AETATE
+66 AETAAE
-72 CRQMLENCEYDAVL
+72 CRKLLQNCNYDAVL
-86 SDYRLPA
+86 SDYRLPGL
-93 FNGLEVLRLMQ
+93 NGLEVLKLMQ

-157 RRQQQFAI
+157 RRQQQEAI
-165 AQIQRQAT
+165 AQLHRQAQ
-173 REAIVNRIVQAMRET
+173 REAIVNRILQAMRFT

-197 TADQLHEALEISGC
+197 TADQLHEALEISAC
-211 TILQPN
+211 AILQPD
-217 AFGNIIVR
+217 AEGGIRIR
-225 YISKAAE
+225 YISSSSGRE
-232 KQGLIGLNCEFAQ
+232 RFVGLNCEFAE
-245 HYRTSLA
+245 HYHSWLA
-252 AGQTVAI
+252 AGETLVVD
-259 EELSS
+259 ELST
-264 LCPSLQASAESI
+264 LCPSLQASADFV
-276 GFRTVTIAPLLYQ
+276 GFRAVAIAPLLYQ
-289 QSFLGGIG
+289 QSFLGGIA
-297 LYQCDRDRYWSA
+297 LYQCDRARSWTA

-345 EAEVRG
+345 EAAVCG
-351 IQQQLAIMAA
+351 IQQQLATMAA
-361 NIPGSVYRAVL
+361 NIPGSVYRTVL
-372 HPDGTISMP
+372 HPDGTMSMP

-387 RELTGIAAE
+387 REVTGIGAE
-396 EVMARPELLTEII
+396 EVMKRPELLTEII

-415 SFDNSVA
+415 FFDSSVA
-422 ASSASL
+422 ASRASL

-436 IVLKS
+436 IVLRS

-451 RFSKNENGDIIID
+451 RFSQNENGDIIVD

-474 QAESALR
+474 EAESALR

-495 DITIILDAE
+495 DITIIIDGE
-504 GIFLYIS
+504 GIFRYIS

-516 ILGYSSHQ
+516 ILGYAPHQ

-529 ALGTVHPDDCAA
+529 ALEIVHPDDCAT
-541 IAQTLHKAIEN
+541 IAQTLKKVIDN
-552 PKRSQSPLEY
+552 PKRSQSPVEY
-562 RVRHRNGSWCYVEA
+562 RVRHRNGCWCYVEA
-576 VATNLLH
+576 VATNLLY

-599 RKKAEEQLLHDAFHD
+599 RKLAEEKLLHDAFHD
-614 SLTGLPN
+614 ALTGLPN
-621 RALFTDRLEHALKLA
+621 RSLFTDRLEHALRRA

-674 RRLEACLRV
+674 RRLEACLRAE
-683 GDTVARLGGDEFV
+683 DTVARIGGDEFV

-701 IDGVNEATGIV
+701 IDSINEATSIV
-712 NRLQKTI
+712 NRLQKKI
-719 TSPILLDGH
+719 TSPIVLDGH

-740 SSGEYEE
+740 SSSEYLE

-769 HEVFNSSMHAHALKL
+769 HEVFNSSMHAHALRL

-797 IKDPARE
+797 IRDPARE
-804 EDSLPSAK
+804 EDFPPSPA
-812 SPQSGRSSLP
+812 SALP
-822 PLSADPQFIIHYQP
+822 PLSAASQFLLHYQP
-836 IVSIANNA
+836 IVSIAKGT
-844 IIGFEALVR
+844 ITSFEALVR

-862 SPNEFIPIAEETGLI
+862 SPMEFITMAEETGLI

-891 IRQWQQLFQNNP
+891 IGQWQQLFPSNP

-911 SVKQFSQPDLIE
+911 SGKQFSQPDLIE
-923 YIDRVLEESHLDGS
+923 YIDQVLAESHLDGS

-947 LIENSESVTAMLV
+947 LIENSESVTAMLA
-960 QLRTRN
+960 QLRARN
-966 IHLCIDDFGTGYS
+966 IDLCIDDFGTGYS

-993 IDRSFVSRM
+993 IDRSFVSRI
-1002 GGEFDLGKG
+1002 GGDFALGKG
-1011 GIDPTEIVRSIVT
+1011 AIDPTEIVRSIVT

-1039 EASQLSILKGLKCEF
+1039 EASQLSILKGLKCEY
-1054 AQGFFFSKPVD
+1054 AQGYFFSKPVD
-1065 SQTAAVLIRE
+1065 SQKAAALIRQ
-1075 QAENQ
+1075 QAEHQ
-1080 NLLAFS
+1080 NLLTFS
-1086 LLEKTN
+1086 LLEKGN

>member
-1 MKFSNTNDQSKNH
+1 
-14 EFRML
+14 ML
-19 DREQTNYLM
+19 DITETNYLL
-28 KMTAESTLKLL
+28 KVVAESTLKLL

-50 IVLALEAG
+50 IVLALESG
-58 GVNFKCDT
+58 GVNFNWDT
-66 AETATE
+66 AETSAE
-72 CRQMLENCEYDAVL
+72 CRKLLENCNYDAVL
-86 SDYRLPA
+86 SDYRLPGL
-93 FNGLEVLRLMQ
+93 NGLEVLKLMQ

-157 RRQQQFAI
+157 RRQQQEAI
-165 AQIQRQAT
+165 VQLHRQAQ
-173 REAIVNRIVQAMRET
+173 REAIVNRILQAMRFT

-197 TADQLHEALEISGC
+197 TADQLHEALEISAC
-211 TILQPN
+211 AILQPD
-217 AFGNIIVR
+217 AEGGIRVR
-225 YISKAAE
+225 YISKAAGRE
-232 KQGLIGLNCEFAQ
+232 RFVGLNCEFAQ
-245 HYRTSLA
+245 HYHSWLA
-252 AGQTVAI
+252 AGETLAVD
-259 EELSS
+259 ELST
-264 LCPSLQASAESI
+264 LCPSLQASADFV
-276 GFRTVTIAPLLYQ
+276 GYRAVAIAPLLYQ
-289 QSFLGGIG
+289 QSFLGGIA
-297 LYQCDRDRYWSA
+297 LYQCDRARSWSA

-345 EAEVRG
+345 EAAVCG
-351 IQQQLAIMAA
+351 IQQQLATMAA
-361 NIPGSVYRAVL
+361 NIPGSVYRTVL
-372 HPDGTISMP
+372 HPDGTMSMP

-387 RELTGIAAE
+387 REVTGIGAE
-396 EVMARPELLTEII
+396 EVMKRPELLTEIV
-409 HPDDKS
+409 HPEDKS
-415 SFDNSVA
+415 FFDSSVA
-422 ASSASL
+422 ASRASL

-436 IVLKS
+436 IVLRS

-451 RFSKNENGDIIID
+451 RFSQNENGDIIVD

-474 QAESALR
+474 EAESALR

-495 DITIILDAE
+495 DITIIIDGE
-504 GIFLYIS
+504 GIFRYIS

-516 ILGYSSHQ
+516 ILGYAPHQ
-524 AIGRS
+524 AIGRN
-529 ALGTVHPDDCAA
+529 ALEIVHPDDCAT
-541 IAQTLHKAIEN
+541 IAQTLNKVIEN
-552 PKRSQSPLEY
+552 PKRSQSPVEY
-562 RVRHRNGSWCYVEA
+562 RVRHRNGYWCYVEA
-576 VATNLLH
+576 VATNLLY

-599 RKKAEEQLLHDAFHD
+599 RKLAEEKLLHDAFHD
-614 SLTGLPN
+614 ALTGLPN
-621 RALFTDRLEHALKLA
+621 RSLFTDRLEHALRRA
-636 KRRKDYLFAVLFLDL
+636 RRRKDYLFAVLFLDL

-674 RRLEACLRV
+674 RRLEACLRA
-683 GDTVARLGGDEFV
+683 GDTVARIGGDEFV

-701 IDGVNEATGIV
+701 IESINEATIIV
-712 NRLQKTI
+712 NRLQKKI
-719 TSPILLDGH
+719 TSPIVLDGH

-740 SSGEYEE
+740 SSGEYLE

-769 HEVFNSSMHAHALKL
+769 HEVFNSSMHAHALRL

-797 IKDPARE
+797 IRDPARE
-804 EDSLPSAK
+804 EDFPPCPASA
-812 SPQSGRSSLP
+812 LP
-822 PLSADPQFIIHYQP
+822 PLSAAPQFILHYQP
-836 IVSIANNA
+836 IVSIANGT
-844 IIGFEALVR
+844 ITSFEALVR

-862 SPNEFIPIAEETGLI
+862 SPIEFITMAEETGLI

-891 IRQWQQLFQNNP
+891 IGQWQQLFPSNP

-923 YIDRVLEESHLDGS
+923 YIDQVLAESHLDGS

-960 QLRTRN
+960 QLRARN
-966 IHLCIDDFGTGYS
+966 IDLCIDDFGTGYS

-1002 GGEFDLGKG
+1002 GSDFALAKG
-1011 GIDPTEIVRSIVT
+1011 AIDPTEIVRSIVT

-1039 EASQLSILKGLKCEF
+1039 EASQLSILKGLKCEY
-1054 AQGFFFSKPVD
+1054 AQGYFFSKPVD
-1065 SQTAAVLIRE
+1065 SQTAAALIRQ
-1075 QAENQ
+1075 QAEHH
-1080 NLLAFS
+1080 NLLTFS
-1086 LLEKTN
+1086 LLEKGN

>member
-1 MKFSNTNDQSKNH
+1 
-14 EFRML
+14 ML
-19 DREQTNYLM
+19 DITQTNYLL
-28 KMTAESTLKLL
+28 KVVAESTLKLL

-58 GVNFKCDT
+58 GVNFNWDT
-66 AETATE
+66 AETAAE
-72 CRQMLENCEYDAVL
+72 CRKLLQNCNYDAVL
-86 SDYRLPA
+86 SDYRLPGL
-93 FNGLEVLRLMQ
+93 NGLEVLKLMQ

-157 RRQQQFAI
+157 RRQQQEAI
-165 AQIQRQAT
+165 AQLHRQAQ
-173 REAIVNRIVQAMRET
+173 REAIVNRILQAMRFT

-197 TADQLHEALEISGC
+197 TADQLHEALEISAC
-211 TILQPN
+211 AILQPD
-217 AFGNIIVR
+217 AEGGIRVR
-225 YISKAAE
+225 YISSSSGRE
-232 KQGLIGLNCEFAQ
+232 RFVGLNCEFAE
-245 HYRTSLA
+245 HYHSRLA
-252 AGQTVAI
+252 AGETLVVD
-259 EELSS
+259 ELST
-264 LCPSLQASAESI
+264 LCPSLQASADFV
-276 GFRTVTIAPLLYQ
+276 GFRAVAIAPLLYQ
-289 QSFLGGIG
+289 QSFLGGIA
-297 LYQCDRDRYWSA
+297 LYQCDRARSWTA

-345 EAEVRG
+345 EAAVCG
-351 IQQQLAIMAA
+351 IQQQLATMAA
-361 NIPGSVYRAVL
+361 NIPGSVYRTVL

-387 RELTGIAAE
+387 REVTGIGAE
-396 EVMARPELLTEII
+396 EVMKRPELLTEII

-415 SFDNSVA
+415 SFDSSVA
-422 ASSASL
+422 ASRASL

-436 IVLKS
+436 IVLRS

-451 RFSKNENGDIIID
+451 RFSQNENGDIIVD

-474 QAESALR
+474 EAESALR

-495 DITIILDAE
+495 DITIIIDGE
-504 GIFLYIS
+504 GIFRYIS

-516 ILGYSSHQ
+516 ILGYAPHQ

-529 ALGTVHPDDCAA
+529 ALEIVHPDDCAT
-541 IAQTLHKAIEN
+541 IAETLKKAIEN
-552 PKRSQSPLEY
+552 PKRSQSPVEY
-562 RVRHRNGSWCYVEA
+562 RVRHRNGCWCYVEA
-576 VATNLLH
+576 VATNLLY

-599 RKKAEEQLLHDAFHD
+599 RKLAEEKLLHDAFHD
-614 SLTGLPN
+614 ALTGLPN
-621 RALFTDRLEHALKLA
+621 RSLFTDRLSHALRLA
-636 KRRKDYLFAVLFLDL
+636 SRRKDYLFAVLFLDL

-674 RRLEACLRV
+674 RRLEAGLRA
-683 GDTVARLGGDEFV
+683 GDTVARIGGDEFV
-696 LLLED
+696 VLLED
-701 IDGVNEATGIV
+701 IESINEATSIV
-712 NRLQKTI
+712 NRLQKKI

-740 SSGEYEE
+740 SSGEYLE

-769 HEVFNSSMHAHALKL
+769 HEVFNSSMHAHALRL

-797 IKDPARE
+797 IRDPARE
-804 EDSLPSAK
+804 EDFPPSPA
-812 SPQSGRSSLP
+812 SALP
-822 PLSADPQFIIHYQP
+822 PLSAAPQFILHYQP
-836 IVSIANNA
+836 IVSIANGT
-844 IIGFEALVR
+844 ITSFEALVR

-862 SPNEFIPIAEETGLI
+862 SPIEFITMAEETGLI

-891 IRQWQQLFQNNP
+891 IGQWQQLFPSNP

-923 YIDRVLEESHLDGS
+923 YIDQVLAESHLDGS

-947 LIENSESVTAMLV
+947 LIENSDSVTAMLV
-960 QLRTRN
+960 QLRARN
-966 IHLCIDDFGTGYS
+966 IDLCIDDFGTGYS

-1002 GGEFDLGKG
+1002 GSDFALGKG
-1011 GIDPTEIVRSIVT
+1011 AIDPTEIVRSIVT

-1039 EASQLSILKGLKCEF
+1039 EASQLSILKGLKCEY
-1054 AQGFFFSKPVD
+1054 AQGYFFSKPVD
-1065 SQTAAVLIRE
+1065 SKTAAALIRQ
-1075 QAENQ
+1075 QAEHQ
-1080 NLLAFS
+1080 NLLTFS
-1086 LLEKTN
+1086 LLEKGN

>member
-1 MKFSNTNDQSKNH
+1 MTSSNSHDNQLKTPKY
-14 EFRML
+14 RML
-19 DREQTNYLM
+19 DRTQTQYLL
-28 KMTAESTLKLL
+28 KTVAESTLKLL

-50 IVLALEAG
+50 IVLALESG
-58 GVNFKCDT
+58 GVNFKYDSV
-66 AETATE
+66 ETATE
-72 CRQMLENCEYDAVL
+72 CRQRLQNSKYDAVL
-86 SDYRLPA
+86 SDYRLPG
-93 FNGLEVLRLMQ
+93 FNGLEVLKLMQ

-124 VECIKAGMTDY
+124 VECIKAGMNDF

-157 RRQQQFAI
+157 RRQQQEAI
-165 AQIQRQAT
+165 TQIQRQAQ

-197 TADQLHEALEISGC
+197 TADQLHEALEISAC
-211 TILQPN
+211 TILQPD
-217 AFGNIIVR
+217 AEGGIRVR
-225 YISKAAE
+225 YISKAASRE
-232 KQGLIGLNCEFAQ
+232 RFVGLNCALAE
-245 HYRTSLA
+245 HYCSRLA
-252 AGQTVAI
+252 AGETVALD
-259 EELSS
+259 ELSS
-264 LCPSLQASAESI
+264 LCPSLQASAEFV
-276 GFRTVTIAPLLYQ
+276 GFRAVAIAPLLYQ

-297 LYQCDRDRYWSA
+297 LYQCDRARSWSA
-309 EELSLLKAI
+309 EELSLVKAI
-318 ADQCAIAIH
+318 
-327 QAELYQQAQTEL
+327 LYQQAQTEL

-351 IQQQLAIMAA
+351 IQQRLATMAA
-361 NIPGSVYRAVL
+361 NIPGSVYRAVI
-372 HPDGTISMP
+372 HTDGTMSMP
-381 YISPGV
+381 YVSPGV
-387 RELTGIAAE
+387 HEVTGFGPE
-396 EVMARPELLTEII
+396 EVKAHPELLTEII
-409 HPDDKS
+409 HPDDRN
-415 SFDNSVA
+415 SFDSSVA

-428 LPCDRQYR
+428 QPCDRQYR
-436 IVLKS
+436 IVLRS

-451 RFSKNENGDIIID
+451 KFSKNENGDIIID

-504 GIFLYIS
+504 GIFRYIS

-516 ILGYSSHQ
+516 ILGYGPHK

-562 RVRHRNGSWCYVEA
+562 RVRHRNGSWCYLEA

-583 DPAVK
+583 DPAVQ

-599 RKKAEEQLLHDAFHD
+599 RKLAEEQLLHDAFHD
-614 SLTGLPN
+614 ALTGLPN
-621 RALFTDRLEHALKLA
+621 RSLFTDRLEHALRLA

-674 RRLEACLRV
+674 RRLETCLSA

-701 IDGVNEATGIV
+701 IDGINEATSIV
-712 NRLQKTI
+712 NRLQKKI

-740 SSGEYEE
+740 SSDEYLE
-747 PTNLLRDADTA
+747 PTSLLRDADTA

-769 HEVFNSSMHAHALKL
+769 HEVFNSSMHAHALRL

-797 IKDPARE
+797 IRDPARE
-804 EDSLPSAK
+804 EDSLQ
-812 SPQSGRSSLP
+812 SPQSPQSSLP
-822 PLSADPQFIIHYQP
+822 PLSAASQFILHYQP
-836 IVSIANNA
+836 IVSIANNT

-911 SVKQFSQPDLIE
+911 SVKQFSQPYLIE
-923 YIDRVLEESHLDGS
+923 YIDQVLEESHLHGS

-960 QLRTRN
+960 ELRTRN

-1002 GGEFDLGKG
+1002 GGEFDLSKG
-1011 GIDPTEIVRSIVT
+1011 SIDPTEIVRSIVT

-1065 SQTAAVLIRE
+1065 SQTAAILIGQ

-1080 NLLAFS
+1080 NLVTFS
-1086 LLEKTN
+1086 L

>member
-1 MKFSNTNDQSKNH
+1 MVFSKKTDNQFKTTRY
-14 EFRML
+14 RML
-19 DREQTNYLM
+19 DRTQTNYFL
-28 KMTAESTLKLL
+28 KMVAESTLRLL

-58 GVNFKCDT
+58 GVNFNSDT
-66 AETATE
+66 AQTATE
-72 CRQMLENCEYDAVL
+72 CRELLQNCKYDAVL
-86 SDYRLPA
+86 SDYRLPG
-93 FNGLEVLRLMQ
+93 FNGLEVLKLMQ

-157 RRQQQFAI
+157 RHQQTEAI

-173 REAIVNRIVQAMRET
+173 REAIVNRIVQAMRFT

-211 TILQPN
+211 AILQPD
-217 AFGNIIVR
+217 AEGGIIVR
-225 YISKAAE
+225 YMSSNAAGRE
-232 KQGLIGLNCEFAQ
+232 RFMGINCDFAQ
-245 HYRTSLA
+245 HYRSSFA
-252 AGQTVAI
+252 RGETVAI
-259 EELSS
+259 SEPST
-264 LCPSLQASAESI
+264 LCPSLQASAEVS
-276 GFRTVTIAPLLYQ
+276 GFRALTIAPLIYQ

-297 LYQCDRDRYWSA
+297 LYQCDRDRTWTA
-309 EELSLLKAI
+309 EELSLVKAI

-327 QAELYQQAQTEL
+327 QAELYQRAQTEL

-345 EAEVRG
+345 EAAVRG
-351 IQQQLAIMAA
+351 IQQQLATMAA
-361 NIPGSVYRAVL
+361 NIPGSVYRALL
-372 HPDGTISMP
+372 HPDGTMSMP

-387 RELTGIAAE
+387 REVTGIGPE
-396 EVMARPELLTEII
+396 EVMARPEMLTEII
-409 HPDDKS
+409 HPEDKS
-415 SFDNSVA
+415 SFDSSVA
-422 ASSASL
+422 ASRASL

-436 IVLKS
+436 IVLNS

-451 RFSKNENGDIIID
+451 RFSQNENGDIIID

-474 QAESALR
+474 EAESALR

-504 GIFLYIS
+504 GIFRYIS

-516 ILGYSSHQ
+516 ILGYAPHQ

-541 IAQTLHKAIEN
+541 IAQTLHKALEN
-552 PKRSQSPLEY
+552 PRRSESPVEY

-583 DPAVK
+583 DPAVN

-599 RKKAEEQLLHDAFHD
+599 RKLAEAQLLHDAFHD
-614 SLTGLPN
+614 ALTGLPN
-621 RALFTDRLEHALKLA
+621 RALFTDRLEHALRLA

-669 LVAIA
+669 LVSIA
-674 RRLEACLRV
+674 RRLETCLRA

-701 IDGVNEATGIV
+701 IDGVNEATSIV
-712 NRLQKTI
+712 NRLQKQI

-740 SSGEYEE
+740 SSAEYLE
-747 PTNLLRDADTA
+747 PITLLRDADTA

-769 HEVFNSSMHAHALKL
+769 HEVFNSSMHAHALRL

-797 IKDPARE
+797 IRDPARE
-804 EDSLPSAK
+804 EDS
-812 SPQSGRSSLP
+812 PQSPRSSLP
-822 PLSADPQFIIHYQP
+822 PLSAAPQFIIHYQP
-836 IVSIANNA
+836 IISIVTNT
-844 IIGFEALVR
+844 ITSFEALVR

-862 SPNEFIPIAEETGLI
+862 SPGEFITIAEETGLI

-884 LRTACQQ
+884 LRTACHQ

-911 SVKQFSQPDLIE
+911 SVKQFSQPDLIQ
-923 YIDRVLEESHLDGS
+923 YIDLVLEETHLHGS

-960 QLRTRN
+960 ELRTRN

-1002 GGEFDLGKG
+1002 GVNFDISKGE
-1011 GIDPTEIVRSIVT
+1011 IDPTEIVRSIVT

-1039 EASQLSILKGLKCEF
+1039 EASQLSILKGLKCEY

-1065 SQTAAVLIRE
+1065 SQTAAVLIRQ

-1080 NLLAFS
+1080 NLLTLS
-1086 LLEKTN
+1086 LLEKGK

>member
-1 MKFSNTNDQSKNH
+1 
-14 EFRML
+14 ML
-19 DREQTNYLM
+19 DRDQTNYFLRIL
-28 KMTAESTLKLL
+28 AESTLRLL

-58 GVNFKCDT
+58 GVNFNSDT
-66 AETATE
+66 AQTATE
-72 CRQMLENCEYDAVL
+72 CRQLLQNSKYDAVL
-86 SDYRLPA
+86 SDYRLPG
-93 FNGLEVLRLMQ
+93 FNGLEVLKLMQ

-157 RRQQQFAI
+157 RRQQQEAI
-165 AQIQRQAT
+165 AQIQHQAT
-173 REAIVNRIVQAMRET
+173 REAIVNRIVQAMRFT

-211 TILQPN
+211 TILQPD
-217 AFGNIIVR
+217 AEGGIGIR
-225 YISKAAE
+225 YMSLKAAGRE
-232 KQGLIGLNCEFAQ
+232 RAIGLNCDFAE
-245 HYRTSLA
+245 HYRSSLA
-252 AGQTVAI
+252 CGETIAI
-259 EELSS
+259 AELST
-264 LCPSLQASAESI
+264 LCPSLQASAEFLGFHSI
-276 GFRTVTIAPLLYQ
+276 AIAPLIYQ
-289 QSFLGGIG
+289 QSFLGGIC
-297 LYQCDRDRYWSA
+297 LYQCDRDRAWTT
-309 EELSLLKAI
+309 EELSLVKAI

-327 QAELYQQAQTEL
+327 QAELYQRAQTEL

-345 EAEVRG
+345 EAAVSG
-351 IQQQLAIMAA
+351 IQQQLATMAA
-361 NIPGSVYRAVL
+361 NIPGSVYRALL
-372 HPDGTISMP
+372 HPDGTMSMP

-387 RELTGIAAE
+387 REVTGIEPE

-409 HPDDKS
+409 HPEDKS
-415 SFDNSVA
+415 SCDSSVA
-422 ASSASL
+422 ASRASL

-436 IVLKS
+436 IVLNS

-451 RFSKNENGDIIID
+451 RFSQNENGDVIID

-474 QAESALR
+474 EAESALR

-495 DITIILDAE
+495 DITIILDAF
-504 GIFLYIS
+504 GIFRYIS

-516 ILGYSSHQ
+516 ILGYAPHQ

-529 ALGTVHPDDCAA
+529 ALGAVHPDDCAA

-552 PKRSQSPLEY
+552 PKRSQSPVEY

-583 DPAVK
+583 DPAVN
-588 GIVINCHDITQ
+588 GIVINCHDITG

-614 SLTGLPN
+614 ALTGLAN
-621 RALFTDRLEHALKLA
+621 RALFTDRLEHALRLA

-657 NDSLGHAIGDQL
+657 NDSLGHAIGDRL
-669 LVAIA
+669 LVSIA
-674 RRLEACLRV
+674 RRLETCLRA

-701 IDGVNEATGIV
+701 IDGINEATSIV
-712 NRLQKTI
+712 NRLQRKI

-740 SSGEYEE
+740 SSAEYAE

-769 HEVFNSSMHAHALKL
+769 HEVFNSSMHAHALRL

-797 IKDPARE
+797 IRDPARE
-804 EDSLPSAK
+804 EDSLS
-812 SPQSGRSSLP
+812 SPQSPESGLP
-822 PLSADPQFIIHYQP
+822 PLSAAPQFIIHYQP
-836 IVSIANNA
+836 IVSIANNT
-844 IIGFEALVR
+844 IVGFEALVR

-862 SPNEFIPIAEETGLI
+862 SPGEFIPIAEETGLI

-903 PLSVSVNL
+903 LLSVSVNL

-923 YIDRVLEESHLDGS
+923 YIDRVLAESHLHGS

-960 QLRTRN
+960 ELRTRN

-1002 GGEFDLGKG
+1002 GCEFDLGKG

-1039 EASQLSILKGLKCEF
+1039 EASQLSILKGLKCEY

-1065 SQTAAVLIRE
+1065 SQTAAVLIRQ

-1080 NLLAFS
+1080 NLLTLSEIA
-1086 LLEKTN
+1086 NGN

>member
-1 MKFSNTNDQSKNH
+1 
-14 EFRML
+14 ML
-19 DREQTNYLM
+19 DIIQTNYLL
-28 KMTAESTLKLL
+28 KMVAESTLKLL

-50 IVLALEAG
+50 IMLALEAG
-58 GVNFKCDT
+58 GVKFNCDT

-72 CRQMLENCEYDAVL
+72 CRKLLQNCKYDAVL
-86 SDYRLPA
+86 SDYRLPG
-93 FNGLEVLRLMQ
+93 FNGLEVLKLMQ

-157 RRQQQFAI
+157 RRQQQEAI
-165 AQIQRQAT
+165 VQIQRQAQ
-173 REAIVNRIVQAMRET
+173 REAIVNRILQAMRFT

-197 TADQLHEALEISGC
+197 TADQLHEALEISAC
-211 TILQPN
+211 AILQPD
-217 AFGNIIVR
+217 AEGGIRVR
-225 YISKAAE
+225 YISKAADRE
-232 KQGLIGLNCEFAQ
+232 RFVGLNCELAE
-245 HYRTSLA
+245 HYHSCLA
-252 AGQTVAI
+252 AGETLALD
-259 EELSS
+259 ELST
-264 LCPSLQASAESI
+264 LCPSLQASADFV
-276 GFRTVTIAPLLYQ
+276 GFRAVAIAPLLYQ
-289 QSFLGGIG
+289 QSFLGGIA
-297 LYQCDRDRYWSA
+297 LYQCDRARSWSA

-339 AERKRA
+339 AERQRA
-345 EAEVRG
+345 EAAVSG
-351 IQQQLAIMAA
+351 IQQQLATMAA
-361 NIPGSVYRAVL
+361 NIPGSVYRTVL
-372 HPDGTISMP
+372 HPDGTMSMP

-387 RELTGIAAE
+387 REVTGIAAE
-396 EVMARPELLTEII
+396 EVISRPELLTEII

-415 SFDNSVA
+415 SCDSSVA
-422 ASSASL
+422 ASRASL

-436 IVLKS
+436 IVLRS

-451 RFSKNENGDIIID
+451 RFSKNENGDIIVD

-474 QAESALR
+474 EAESALR

-504 GIFLYIS
+504 GIFRYIS

-516 ILGYSSHQ
+516 ILGYAPHQ

-529 ALGTVHPDDCAA
+529 ALEIVHPDDCAA
-541 IAQTLHKAIEN
+541 IAQTLQKAIEN

-599 RKKAEEQLLHDAFHD
+599 RKLAEEQLLHDAFHD
-614 SLTGLPN
+614 ALTGLPN
-621 RALFTDRLEHALKLA
+621 RALFTDRLEHSLRLA
-636 KRRKDYLFAVLFLDL
+636 QRRKDYLFAVLFLDL

-674 RRLEACLRV
+674 RRLETCQRA

-696 LLLED
+696 LLLDD
-701 IDGVNEATGIV
+701 IDGVNEATNIV
-712 NRLQKTI
+712 NRLQKKI

-740 SSGEYEE
+740 SSGEYLE

-769 HEVFNSSMHAHALKL
+769 HEVFNSSMHAHALWL

-797 IKDPARE
+797 IREPARE
-804 EDSLPSAK
+804 EE
-812 SPQSGRSSLP
+812 SPQSAQSAPSGLP
-822 PLSADPQFIIHYQP
+822 PLSAAPQFILHYQP
-836 IVSIANNA
+836 IVSIANST
-844 IIGFEALVR
+844 ITSFEALVR

-862 SPNEFIPIAEETGLI
+862 SPGEFITIAEETGLI

-884 LRTACQQ
+884 LRTACHQ
-891 IRQWQQLFQNNP
+891 IREWQQLFPSNP

-923 YIDRVLEESHLDGS
+923 YIDQVLEESHLDGS

-960 QLRTRN
+960 QLRARN

-1002 GGEFDLGKG
+1002 GGEFDFSKG

-1039 EASQLSILKGLKCEF
+1039 EASQLSILKGLKCEY
-1054 AQGFFFSKPVD
+1054 AQGFFFSKAVD
-1065 SQTAAVLIRE
+1065 SQTAAGLIRQ

-1080 NLLAFS
+1080 NLLTFS
-1086 LLEKTN
+1086 LLEKGH

>member
-1 MKFSNTNDQSKNH
+1 
-14 EFRML
+14 ML
-19 DREQTNYLM
+19 DITQTNYLL
-28 KMTAESTLKLL
+28 KVVAESTLKLL

-58 GVNFKCDT
+58 GVNFNWDT
-66 AETATE
+66 AETAAE
-72 CRQMLENCEYDAVL
+72 CRKLLQNCQYDAVL
-86 SDYRLPA
+86 SDYRLPGL
-93 FNGLEVLRLMQ
+93 NGLEVLKLMQ

-157 RRQQQFAI
+157 RRQQQEAI
-165 AQIQRQAT
+165 AQLHRQAQ
-173 REAIVNRIVQAMRET
+173 REAIVNRILQAMRFT

-197 TADQLHEALEISGC
+197 TADQLHEALEISAC
-211 TILQPN
+211 AILQPD
-217 AFGNIIVR
+217 AEGGIRVR
-225 YISKAAE
+225 YISSSSGRE
-232 KQGLIGLNCEFAQ
+232 RFVGLNCELAE
-245 HYRTSLA
+245 HYHSWLA
-252 AGQTVAI
+252 AGETLAVD
-259 EELSS
+259 ELST
-264 LCPSLQASAESI
+264 LCPSLQASADFV
-276 GFRTVTIAPLLYQ
+276 GFRAVAIAPLLYQ
-289 QSFLGGIG
+289 QSFLGGIAI
-297 LYQCDRDRYWSA
+297 YQCDRARSWTA

-345 EAEVRG
+345 EAAVWG
-351 IQQQLAIMAA
+351 IQQQLATMAA
-361 NIPGSVYRAVL
+361 NIPGSVYRTVL
-372 HPDGTISMP
+372 HPDGTMSMP

-387 RELTGIAAE
+387 REVTGIGPE
-396 EVMARPELLTEII
+396 EVMKCPELLTEII
-409 HPDDKS
+409 HPEDKS
-415 SFDNSVA
+415 FFDSSVA
-422 ASSASL
+422 ASRASL

-436 IVLKS
+436 IVLRT

-451 RFSKNENGDIIID
+451 RFSQNENGDIIVD

-474 QAESALR
+474 EAESALR

-495 DITIILDAE
+495 DITIIIDGE
-504 GIFLYIS
+504 GIFRYIS

-516 ILGYSSHQ
+516 ILGYAPHQ

-529 ALGTVHPDDCAA
+529 ALEIVHPDDCAT
-541 IAQTLHKAIEN
+541 IAQTIKKAIEN
-552 PKRSQSPLEY
+552 PKRSQSPVEY
-562 RVRHRNGSWCYVEA
+562 RVRHRNGCWCYVEA
-576 VATNLLH
+576 VTTNLLY

-599 RKKAEEQLLHDAFHD
+599 RKLAEEKLLHDAFHD
-614 SLTGLPN
+614 ALTGLPN
-621 RALFTDRLEHALKLA
+621 RSLFTDRLEHALRRA
-636 KRRKDYLFAVLFLDL
+636 SRRKDYLFAVLFLDL

-674 RRLEACLRV
+674 RRLEACLRAE
-683 GDTVARLGGDEFV
+683 DTVARIGGDEFV

-701 IDGVNEATGIV
+701 IESINEATSIV
-712 NRLQKTI
+712 NRLQKKI
-719 TSPILLDGH
+719 TSPMVLDGH

-740 SSGEYEE
+740 SSGEYVE

-769 HEVFNSSMHAHALKL
+769 HEVFNSSMHAHALRL

-797 IKDPARE
+797 IRDPARE
-804 EDSLPSAK
+804 EDFPPSPALA
-812 SPQSGRSSLP
+812 LP
-822 PLSADPQFIIHYQP
+822 PLSAAPQFILHYQP
-836 IVSIANNA
+836 IVSIANGT
-844 IIGFEALVR
+844 ITSFEALVR

-862 SPNEFIPIAEETGLI
+862 SPIEFITMAEETGLI

-891 IRQWQQLFQNNP
+891 IGQWQRLFPSNP

-923 YIDRVLEESHLDGS
+923 YIDQVLAESHLDGS

-960 QLRTRN
+960 QLRARN
-966 IHLCIDDFGTGYS
+966 IDLCIDDFGTGYS

-1002 GGEFDLGKG
+1002 GGDFALGKG
-1011 GIDPTEIVRSIVT
+1011 AIDPTEIVRSIVT

-1039 EASQLSILKGLKCEF
+1039 EASQLSILKGLKCEY
-1054 AQGFFFSKPVD
+1054 AQGYFFSKPVD
-1065 SQTAAVLIRE
+1065 SKTAAALIRQ
-1075 QAENQ
+1075 QAEHQ
-1080 NLLAFS
+1080 NLLTFS
-1086 LLEKTN
+1086 LLEKGN

>member
-1 MKFSNTNDQSKNH
+1 
-14 EFRML
+14 ML
-19 DREQTNYLM
+19 DITQTNYLL
-28 KMTAESTLKLL
+28 KLVAESTLKLL
-39 IVEDMAEDMEL
+39 IIEDMAEDMEL

-58 GVNFKCDT
+58 GVNFTYDT

-72 CRQMLENCEYDAVL
+72 CRKLLQNCKYDAVL
-86 SDYRLPA
+86 SDYRLPG
-93 FNGLEVLRLMQ
+93 FNGLEVLKLMQ
-104 ELGQDIPFILVTGSL
+104 ELNHDIPLILITGSL

-157 RRQQQFAI
+157 RRQQQEAI
-165 AQIQRQAT
+165 AQIQRQAQ
-173 REAIVNRIVQAMRET
+173 REAIVNRILQAMRFT

-197 TADQLHEALEISGC
+197 TADQLHEALDISAC
-211 TILQPN
+211 AILQPD
-217 AFGNIIVR
+217 AEGGIRVR
-225 YISKAAE
+225 YISKASGRE
-232 KQGLIGLNCEFAQ
+232 GFVGLNCKVAE
-245 HYRTSLA
+245 HYRSGLA
-252 AGQTVAI
+252 AGETLI
-259 EELSS
+259 IDELST
-264 LCPSLQASAESI
+264 LCPSLQESAGLV
-276 GFRTVTIAPLLYQ
+276 GFRSVAIAPLLYQ
-289 QSFLGGIG
+289 QSFLGGIS
-297 LYQCDRDRYWSA
+297 LYQCDRARSWSV

-345 EAEVRG
+345 EAAVCG
-351 IQQQLAIMAA
+351 IQQQLATMAA
-361 NIPGSVYRAVL
+361 NIPGSVYRTVL
-372 HPDGTISMP
+372 HPDGTMSMP

-387 RELTGIAAE
+387 REVTGFGAE
-396 EVMARPELLTEII
+396 EVISHPELLTEII
-409 HPDDKS
+409 HPEDKS
-415 SFDNSVA
+415 SCDSRVA
-422 ASSASL
+422 ASRASL

-436 IVLKS
+436 IVLRS

-451 RFSKNENGDIIID
+451 KFSKNENGDVIID

-504 GIFLYIS
+504 GIFRYIS

-516 ILGYSSHQ
+516 ILGYAPHQ

-529 ALGTVHPDDCAA
+529 ALEIVHPDDCAA
-541 IAQTLHKAIEN
+541 IAESLHKAIKN
-552 PKRSQSPLEY
+552 PKRSQCPVEY

-576 VATNLLH
+576 VATNLLY
-583 DPAVK
+583 DPAVE

-599 RKKAEEQLLHDAFHD
+599 RKLAEEQLLHDAFHD
-614 SLTGLPN
+614 ALTGLPN
-621 RALFTDRLEHALKLA
+621 RSLFTDRLEHALRLA

-669 LVAIA
+669 LVSIA
-674 RRLEACLRV
+674 RRLEACLRP

-701 IDGVNEATGIV
+701 IEGINEATTIV
-712 NRLQKTI
+712 NRLQKKI
-719 TSPILLDGH
+719 TSPLLLDGH

-740 SSGEYEE
+740 SSGEYLE
-747 PTNLLRDADTA
+747 PTTLLRDADTA

-769 HEVFNSSMHAHALKL
+769 HEVFNSSMHAHALRL

-797 IKDPARE
+797 IREPVRE
-804 EDSLPSAK
+804 EDFPS
-812 SPQSGRSSLP
+812 SPESALP
-822 PLSADPQFIIHYQP
+822 PLSPAPQFIIHYQP
-836 IVSIANNA
+836 IVSIATNT
-844 IIGFEALVR
+844 ITSFEALVR

-862 SPNEFIPIAEETGLI
+862 SPAEFITIAEETGLI

-884 LRTACQQ
+884 LRTACHQ
-891 IRQWQQLFQNNP
+891 IRQWQQVFPSNP
-903 PLSVSVNL
+903 PLSVSVNI

-923 YIDRVLEESHLDGS
+923 YIDQVLAETHLDGS

-1002 GGEFDLGKG
+1002 GGEFDFSKG

-1039 EASQLSILKGLKCEF
+1039 EASQLSILKGLKCEY
-1054 AQGFFFSKPVD
+1054 AQGFFFSKAVD
-1065 SQTAAVLIRE
+1065 SQTAAALIRQ

-1080 NLLAFS
+1080 NLLTFS
-1086 LLEKTN
+1086 LLEKGH

>member
-1 MKFSNTNDQSKNH
+1 
-14 EFRML
+14 ML
-19 DREQTNYLM
+19 DITQTNYLL
-28 KMTAESTLKLL
+28 KVVAESTLKLL

-58 GVNFKCDT
+58 GVNFNWDT
-66 AETATE
+66 AETSAE
-72 CRQMLENCEYDAVL
+72 CRKLLQNSNYDAVL
-86 SDYRLPA
+86 SDYRLPGL
-93 FNGLEVLRLMQ
+93 NGLEVLKLMQ
-104 ELGQDIPFILVTGSL
+104 ELGQNIPFILVTGSL

-157 RRQQQFAI
+157 RRQQQEAI
-165 AQIQRQAT
+165 AQLHRQAQ
-173 REAIVNRIVQAMRET
+173 REAIVNRILQAMRFT

-197 TADQLHEALEISGC
+197 TADQLHEALEISAC
-211 TILQPN
+211 AILQPD
-217 AFGNIIVR
+217 AEGGIRIR
-225 YISKAAE
+225 YISSSAGRE
-232 KQGLIGLNCEFAQ
+232 RFVGLNCEFAE
-245 HYRTSLA
+245 HYHSWLA
-252 AGQTVAI
+252 AGETLAVD
-259 EELSS
+259 ELST
-264 LCPSLQASAESI
+264 LCPSLQASADFV
-276 GFRTVTIAPLLYQ
+276 GFRAVAIAPLLYQ
-289 QSFLGGIG
+289 QSFLGGIA
-297 LYQCDRDRYWSA
+297 LYQCDRARSWTA

-345 EAEVRG
+345 EAAVCG
-351 IQQQLAIMAA
+351 IQQQLATMAA
-361 NIPGSVYRAVL
+361 NIPGSVYRTVL
-372 HPDGTISMP
+372 HPDGTMSMP

-387 RELTGIAAE
+387 REVTGIGAE
-396 EVMARPELLTEII
+396 EVMKRPELLTEII
-409 HPDDKS
+409 HPEDKS
-415 SFDNSVA
+415 FFDSSVA
-422 ASSASL
+422 ASRASL

-436 IVLKS
+436 IVLRS

-451 RFSKNENGDIIID
+451 RFSQNENGDIIVD

-474 QAESALR
+474 EAESALR

-495 DITIILDAE
+495 DITIIIDGE
-504 GIFLYIS
+504 GIFRYIS

-516 ILGYSSHQ
+516 ILGYAPHQ

-529 ALGTVHPDDCAA
+529 ALEIVHPDDCAT
-541 IAQTLHKAIEN
+541 IAQTLNKVIEN
-552 PKRSQSPLEY
+552 PTRSQSPVEY
-562 RVRHRNGSWCYVEA
+562 RVRHRNGYWCYVEA
-576 VATNLLH
+576 VATNLLY

-599 RKKAEEQLLHDAFHD
+599 RKLAEEKLLHDAFHD
-614 SLTGLPN
+614 ALTGLPN
-621 RALFTDRLEHALKLA
+621 RSLFTDRLSHALRRA
-636 KRRKDYLFAVLFLDL
+636 SRRKDYLFAVLFLDL

-674 RRLEACLRV
+674 RRLEACLRAE
-683 GDTVARLGGDEFV
+683 DTVARIGGDEFV

-701 IDGVNEATGIV
+701 IDSINEATSIV
-712 NRLQKTI
+712 NRLQKKI
-719 TSPILLDGH
+719 TSPIVLDGH

-740 SSGEYEE
+740 SSGGYLE

-769 HEVFNSSMHAHALKL
+769 HEVFNSSMHAHALRL

-797 IKDPARE
+797 IRDPARE
-804 EDSLPSAK
+804 EDFPPGPESA
-812 SPQSGRSSLP
+812 LP
-822 PLSADPQFIIHYQP
+822 PLSAAPQFILHYQP
-836 IVSIANNA
+836 IVSIANGK
-844 IIGFEALVR
+844 ITSFEALVR

-862 SPNEFIPIAEETGLI
+862 SPMEFITMAEETGLI

-891 IRQWQQLFQNNP
+891 IGQWQQLFPSNP

-923 YIDRVLEESHLDGS
+923 YIDQVLAESHLDGS

-960 QLRTRN
+960 QLRARN
-966 IHLCIDDFGTGYS
+966 IDLCIDDFGTGYS

-1002 GGEFDLGKG
+1002 GGDFALGKG
-1011 GIDPTEIVRSIVT
+1011 AIDPTEIVRSIVT

-1039 EASQLSILKGLKCEF
+1039 EASQLSILKGLKCEY
-1054 AQGFFFSKPVD
+1054 AQGYFFSKPVD
-1065 SQTAAVLIRE
+1065 SKTAAALIRQ
-1075 QAENQ
+1075 QAEHQ
-1080 NLLAFS
+1080 NLLTFS
-1086 LLEKTN
+1086 LLEKGN

>member
-1 MKFSNTNDQSKNH
+1 
-14 EFRML
+14 ML
-19 DREQTNYLM
+19 DINQTNYLL
-28 KMTAESTLKLL
+28 KMVAESTLKLL
-39 IVEDMAEDMEL
+39 IIEDMAEDMEL

-58 GVNFKCDT
+58 GVKFNYDT

-72 CRQMLENCEYDAVL
+72 CRKMLENCQYDAVL
-86 SDYRLPA
+86 SDYRLPG
-93 FNGLEVLRLMQ
+93 FNGLEVLKLMQ
-104 ELGQDIPFILVTGSL
+104 ELGHDIPLILITGSL

-157 RRQQQFAI
+157 RRQQEEAI
-165 AQIQRQAT
+165 AQIQRQAQ
-173 REAIVNRIVQAMRET
+173 REAIVNRIVQAMRFT

-197 TADQLHEALEISGC
+197 TADQLHEALEISAC
-211 TILQPN
+211 AILQPD
-217 AFGNIIVR
+217 AEGGIRIR
-225 YISKAAE
+225 YISKASGRE
-232 KQGLIGLNCEFAQ
+232 RFVGLNCKVAEHF
-245 HYRTSLA
+245 RSGLV
-252 AGQTVAI
+252 AGETLI
-259 EELSS
+259 IDELSI
-264 LCPSLQASAESI
+264 LCPSLQESAGLV
-276 GFRTVTIAPLLYQ
+276 GFRSVAIAPLLYQ
-289 QSFLGGIG
+289 QSFLGGIS
-297 LYQCDRDRYWSA
+297 LYQCDRARSWSV

-345 EAEVRG
+345 EAAVCG
-351 IQQQLAIMAA
+351 IQQQLATMAA
-361 NIPGSVYRAVL
+361 NIPGSVYRTVL
-372 HPDGTISMP
+372 HPDGTMSMP

-387 RELTGIAAE
+387 REVTGFGAE
-396 EVMARPELLTEII
+396 EVISHPELLTEII
-409 HPDDKS
+409 HPEDKS
-415 SFDNSVA
+415 SCDSRVA
-422 ASSASL
+422 ASRASL

-436 IVLKS
+436 IVLRS

-451 RFSKNENGDIIID
+451 KFSKNENGDVIID

-504 GIFLYIS
+504 GIFRYIS

-516 ILGYSSHQ
+516 ILGYAPHQ

-529 ALGTVHPDDCAA
+529 ALEIIHPDDCAT
-541 IAQTLHKAIEN
+541 ITETLHKAIEN
-552 PKRSQSPLEY
+552 PKRSQCPVEY

-576 VATNLLH
+576 VATNLLY
-583 DPAVK
+583 DPAVE

-599 RKKAEEQLLHDAFHD
+599 RKLAEEQLLHDAFHD
-614 SLTGLPN
+614 ALTGLPN
-621 RALFTDRLEHALKLA
+621 RSLFTDRLEHALRMA

-669 LVAIA
+669 LVSIA

-701 IDGVNEATGIV
+701 IEGINEATTIV
-712 NRLQKTI
+712 NRLQKKI

-740 SSGEYEE
+740 SSGEYLE
-747 PTNLLRDADTA
+747 PTTLLRDADTA

-769 HEVFNSSMHAHALKL
+769 HEVFNSSMHAHALRL

-797 IKDPARE
+797 IREPARE
-804 EDSLPSAK
+804 EDFPS
-812 SPQSGRSSLP
+812 SPASTLP
-822 PLSADPQFIIHYQP
+822 PLSAAPQFIIHYQP
-836 IVSIANNA
+836 IVSIANNT
-844 IIGFEALVR
+844 ITSFEALVR

-862 SPNEFIPIAEETGLI
+862 SPGEFITIAEETGLI
-877 VPLGRWV
+877 VLLGRWV
-884 LRTACQQ
+884 LRTACHQ
-891 IRQWQQLFQNNP
+891 IRQWQQLFPSNP
-903 PLSVSVNL
+903 PLSVSVNI

-923 YIDRVLEESHLDGS
+923 YIDQVLAETHLDGS

-1002 GGEFDLGKG
+1002 GGEFDFSKG

-1039 EASQLSILKGLKCEF
+1039 EASQLSILKGLKCEY

-1065 SQTAAVLIRE
+1065 SQTAATLIRQ

-1080 NLLAFS
+1080 NLLTFS
-1086 LLEKTN
+1086 LLEKGH

>member
-1 MKFSNTNDQSKNH
+1 
-14 EFRML
+14 ML
-19 DREQTNYLM
+19 DRTQTNYLL
-28 KMTAESTLKLL
+28 KTVSESTLKLL
-39 IVEDMAEDMEL
+39 IVEDMAEDLEL

-58 GVNFKCDT
+58 GVNFKYDT

-72 CRQMLENCEYDAVL
+72 CRQLLHNCKYDAVL
-86 SDYRLPA
+86 SDYRLPG
-93 FNGLEVLRLMQ
+93 FNGLEVLKLMQ
-104 ELGQDIPFILVTGSL
+104 EIGQEIPFILVTGSL

-124 VECIKAGMTDY
+124 VECIKAGMNDF

-173 REAIVNRIVQAMRET
+173 REAIVNRIVQAMRFT

-197 TADQLHEALEISGC
+197 TADQLHEALEISAC
-211 TILQPN
+211 AILQPD
-217 AFGNIIVR
+217 AEGNIIVR
-225 YISKAAE
+225 YISSSAD
-232 KQGLIGLNCEFAQ
+232 KQQLVGLNCELAQ
-245 HYRTSLA
+245 HYRCSLA
-252 AGQTVAI
+252 AGEILALD
-259 EELSS
+259 ELSS
-264 LCPSLQASAESI
+264 LCEELQASAKSI
-276 GFRTVTIAPLLYQ
+276 GFSAVAIAPLLYQ

-297 LYQCDRDRYWSA
+297 LYECDRARSWSA

-327 QAELYQQAQTEL
+327 QAELYQQASKEL

-351 IQQQLAIMAA
+351 IQQQLATMAA
-361 NIPGSVYRAVL
+361 NIPGSVYRALL
-372 HPDGTISMP
+372 HPDGKMSMP

-387 RELTGIAAE
+387 REVTGIAPE
-396 EVMARPELLTEII
+396 EVMARPELLTQII
-409 HPDDKS
+409 HPEDKS
-415 SFDNSVA
+415 SFDSSVA

-436 IVLKS
+436 IVLNS

-451 RFSKNENGDIIID
+451 RFSKNENGDVI
-464 GVALDISDRK
+464 
-474 QAESALR
+474 ESALR

-504 GIFLYIS
+504 GIFRYIS

-516 ILGYSSHQ
+516 ILGYAPHQ

-552 PKRSQSPLEY
+552 PKRSQCPLEY
-562 RVRHRNGSWCYVEA
+562 RVLHRNGSWCYVEA

-583 DPAVK
+583 DPAVN

-614 SLTGLPN
+614 ALTGLPN
-621 RALFTDRLEHALKLA
+621 RALFTDRLEHALRLA

-657 NDSLGHAIGDQL
+657 NDSLGHAIGDRL

-674 RRLEACLRV
+674 QRLTACLRV

-701 IDGVNEATGIV
+701 IDGVNEADSIV
-712 NRLQKTI
+712 KRLQKTI

-747 PTNLLRDADTA
+747 PTSLLRDADTA

-769 HEVFNSSMHAHALKL
+769 HEVFNSSMHAHALRL

-797 IKDPARE
+797 IRYAAA
-804 EDSLPSAK
+804 EDSPPS
-812 SPQSGRSSLP
+812 PPSGLP
-822 PLSADPQFIIHYQP
+822 PLSPTPQFIIHYQP

-862 SPNEFIPIAEETGLI
+862 SPNEFIPIAEETGSI

-884 LRTACQQ
+884 LRTACHQ

-923 YIDRVLEESHLDGS
+923 YIDRVLEETHLEGS

-960 QLRTRN
+960 QLRARN

-1002 GGEFDLGKG
+1002 GGDFELGKG

-1065 SQTAAVLIRE
+1065 SQTAADLIRH

-1080 NLLAFS
+1080 NLLTFS
-1086 LLEKTN
+1086 LLEKSS

>member
-1 MKFSNTNDQSKNH
+1 
-14 EFRML
+14 ML
-19 DREQTNYLM
+19 DITETNYLL
-28 KMTAESTLKLL
+28 KVVAESTLKLL

-50 IVLALEAG
+50 IVLALESG
-58 GVNFKCDT
+58 GVNFNWDT
-66 AETATE
+66 AETSAE
-72 CRQMLENCEYDAVL
+72 CRKLLENCNYDAVL
-86 SDYRLPA
+86 SDYRLPGL
-93 FNGLEVLRLMQ
+93 NGLEVLKLMQ

-157 RRQQQFAI
+157 RRQQQEAI
-165 AQIQRQAT
+165 VQLHRQAQ
-173 REAIVNRIVQAMRET
+173 REAIVNRILQAMRFT

-197 TADQLHEALEISGC
+197 TADQLHEALEISAC
-211 TILQPN
+211 AILQPD
-217 AFGNIIVR
+217 AEGGIRVR
-225 YISKAAE
+225 YISKAAGRE
-232 KQGLIGLNCEFAQ
+232 RFVGLNCEFAQ
-245 HYRTSLA
+245 HYHSWLA
-252 AGQTVAI
+252 AGETLAVD
-259 EELSS
+259 ELST
-264 LCPSLQASAESI
+264 LCPSLQASADFV
-276 GFRTVTIAPLLYQ
+276 GYRAVAIAPLLYQ
-289 QSFLGGIG
+289 QSFLGGIA
-297 LYQCDRDRYWSA
+297 LYQCDRARSWSA

-345 EAEVRG
+345 EAAVCG
-351 IQQQLAIMAA
+351 IQQQLATMAA
-361 NIPGSVYRAVL
+361 NIPGSVYRTVL
-372 HPDGTISMP
+372 HPDGTMSMP

-387 RELTGIAAE
+387 REVTGIGAE
-396 EVMARPELLTEII
+396 EVMKRPELLTEIV
-409 HPDDKS
+409 HPEDKS
-415 SFDNSVA
+415 FFDSSVA
-422 ASSASL
+422 ASRASL

-436 IVLKS
+436 IVLRS

-451 RFSKNENGDIIID
+451 RFSQNENGDIIVD

-474 QAESALR
+474 EAESALR

-495 DITIILDAE
+495 DITIIIDGE
-504 GIFLYIS
+504 GIFRYIS

-516 ILGYSSHQ
+516 ILGYAPHQ
-524 AIGRS
+524 AIGRN
-529 ALGTVHPDDCAA
+529 ALEIVHPDDCAT
-541 IAQTLHKAIEN
+541 IAQTLNKVIEN
-552 PKRSQSPLEY
+552 PKRSQSPVEY
-562 RVRHRNGSWCYVEA
+562 RVRHRNGYWCYVEA
-576 VATNLLH
+576 VATNLLY

-599 RKKAEEQLLHDAFHD
+599 RKLAEEKLLHDAFHD
-614 SLTGLPN
+614 ALTGLPN
-621 RALFTDRLEHALKLA
+621 RSLFTDRLEHALRRA

-657 NDSLGHAIGDQL
+657 NDSLGHAIGGQL

-674 RRLEACLRV
+674 RRLEACLRA
-683 GDTVARLGGDEFV
+683 GDTVARIGGDEFV

-701 IDGVNEATGIV
+701 IESINEATIIV
-712 NRLQKTI
+712 NRLQKKI
-719 TSPILLDGH
+719 TSPIVLDGH

-740 SSGEYEE
+740 SSGEYLE

-769 HEVFNSSMHAHALKL
+769 HEVFNSSMHAHALRL

-797 IKDPARE
+797 IRDPARE
-804 EDSLPSAK
+804 EDFPPCPASA
-812 SPQSGRSSLP
+812 LP
-822 PLSADPQFIIHYQP
+822 PLSAAPQFILHYQP
-836 IVSIANNA
+836 IVSIANGT
-844 IIGFEALVR
+844 ITSFEALVR

-862 SPNEFIPIAEETGLI
+862 SPIEFITMAEETGLI

-891 IRQWQQLFQNNP
+891 IGQWQQLFPSNP

-923 YIDRVLEESHLDGS
+923 YIDQVLAESHLDGS

-960 QLRTRN
+960 QLRARN
-966 IHLCIDDFGTGYS
+966 IDLCIDDFGTGYS

-1002 GGEFDLGKG
+1002 GSDFALAKG
-1011 GIDPTEIVRSIVT
+1011 AIDPTEIVRSIVT

-1039 EASQLSILKGLKCEF
+1039 EASQLSILKGLKCEY
-1054 AQGFFFSKPVD
+1054 AQGYFFSKPVD
-1065 SQTAAVLIRE
+1065 SQTAAALIRQ
-1075 QAENQ
+1075 QAEHH
-1080 NLLAFS
+1080 NLLTFS
-1086 LLEKTN
+1086 LLEKGN

>member
-1 MKFSNTNDQSKNH
+1 MTFSNTNNKLKTP
-14 EFRML
+14 EYRML
-19 DREQTNYLM
+19 DRTETNNLL
-28 KMTAESTLKLL
+28 KMVAESTLKLL

-58 GVNFKCDT
+58 GVNFNCDT
-66 AETATE
+66 AETSTE
-72 CRQMLENCEYDAVL
+72 CRQLLQNSKYDAVL
-86 SDYRLPA
+86 SDYRLPG
-93 FNGLEVLRLMQ
+93 FNGLEVLKLMQ

-157 RRQQQFAI
+157 RRQQNEAI

-173 REAIVNRIVQAMRET
+173 REAIVNRIVQAMRFT

-211 TILQPN
+211 AILQPD
-217 AFGNIIVR
+217 AEGGIIVR
-225 YISKAAE
+225 YMSSNAVGRE
-232 KQGLIGLNCEFAQ
+232 RFMGLPCEFAQ
-245 HYRTSLA
+245 HYRSSLA
-252 AGQTVAI
+252 RGETVAI
-259 EELSS
+259 SELST
-264 LCPSLQASAESI
+264 LCPSLQALAEFS
-276 GFRTVTIAPLLYQ
+276 GFHALAIAPLIYQ

-297 LYQCDRDRYWSA
+297 LYQCDRDRTWSS
-309 EELSLLKAI
+309 EELSLVKAI

-327 QAELYQQAQTEL
+327 QAELYQRAQTEL

-345 EAEVRG
+345 EAAVRG
-351 IQQQLAIMAA
+351 IQQQLATIAA

-372 HPDGTISMP
+372 HPDGKISMR

-387 RELTGIAAE
+387 RELIGIDPS
-396 EVMARPELLTEII
+396 EVMARPEILTEII

-436 IVLKS
+436 IVLNC
-441 GEVKWVQDSA
+441 GEIKWVQDSA

-474 QAESALR
+474 LAESALR

-504 GIFLYIS
+504 GIFRYIS

-516 ILGYSSHQ
+516 ILGYAPQQ

-541 IAQTLHKAIEN
+541 IAQTLHKSIEN
-552 PKRSQSPLEY
+552 PKRSESAVEY

-599 RKKAEEQLLHDAFHD
+599 RKLAEEQLLHDAFHD
-614 SLTGLPN
+614 ALTGLPN
-621 RALFTDRLEHALKLA
+621 RALFTDRLEHALRLA

-669 LVAIA
+669 LVSIA
-674 RRLEACLRV
+674 RRLETCLRA

-701 IDGVNEATGIV
+701 IEGINEATNIV
-712 NRLQKTI
+712 NRLQRQI

-740 SSGEYEE
+740 SSGEYQE
-747 PTNLLRDADTA
+747 PTTLLRDADTA

-769 HEVFNSSMHAHALKL
+769 HEVFNSSMHAHALRL

-797 IKDPARE
+797 IRDPATE
-804 EDSLPSAK
+804 EDSP
-812 SPQSGRSSLP
+812 RSSLP
-822 PLSADPQFIIHYQP
+822 PLSSAPQFIIHYQP
-836 IVSIANNA
+836 IVSIVTNT
-844 IIGFEALVR
+844 ITSFEALVR

-862 SPNEFIPIAEETGLI
+862 SPGEFITIAEETGLI

-891 IRQWQQLFQNNP
+891 IRQWQQLFPCNP

-923 YIDRVLEESHLDGS
+923 YIDLVLEESHLHGS

-960 QLRTRN
+960 ELRTRN

-1002 GGEFDLGKG
+1002 GGDFDLGKG

-1039 EASQLSILKGLKCEF
+1039 EASQLSILKGLKCEY

-1065 SQTAAVLIRE
+1065 SQTAAVLIRQ

-1080 NLLAFS
+1080 NLLTLS
-1086 LLEKTN
+1086 LLEKGH

>member
-1 MKFSNTNDQSKNH
+1 
-14 EFRML
+14 ML
-19 DREQTNYLM
+19 DREQTNYLLNM
-28 KMTAESTLKLL
+28 VAESTLNLL

-50 IVLALEAG
+50 IVLALESG
-58 GVNFKCDT
+58 GVNFNCDT

-72 CRQMLENCEYDAVL
+72 CRQLLQNCQYDAVL
-86 SDYRLPA
+86 SDYRLPG
-93 FNGLEVLRLMQ
+93 FNGLEVLKLMQ
-104 ELGQDIPFILVTGSL
+104 ELGQEIPFILVTGSL

-124 VECIKAGMTDY
+124 VDCIKAGMTDY
-135 VLKGRLFRLPTV
+135 VFKGRLFRLPTV

-157 RRQQQFAI
+157 RRQQQEAI
-165 AQIQRQAT
+165 AKIQRQAT
-173 REAIVNRIVQAMRET
+173 REAIVNRIVQAMRFT

-211 TILQPN
+211 TILQPD
-217 AFGNIIVR
+217 ATGGIIVR
-225 YISKAAE
+225 YISSSAD
-232 KQGLIGLNCEFAQ
+232 KQRLIGLNCEFAQ

-252 AGQTVAI
+252 AGETLVLD
-259 EELSS
+259 ELSS
-264 LCPSLQASAESI
+264 LCPSLQASAEFV
-276 GFRTVTIAPLLYQ
+276 GFRAVAIAPLLYQ

-297 LYQCDRDRYWSA
+297 LYQCDRARSWTA
-309 EELSLLKAI
+309 EELSLVKAI

-351 IQQQLAIMAA
+351 IQQQLATMAA
-361 NIPGSVYRAVL
+361 NIPGSVYRVVL
-372 HPDGTISMP
+372 HPDGTMSMP

-387 RELTGIAAE
+387 REVTGIGPE
-396 EVMARPELLTEII
+396 EVMARPERLTEII
-409 HPDDKS
+409 HPDDKN
-415 SFDNSVA
+415 SFDGSVA

-428 LPCDRQYR
+428 QPCDRQYR
-436 IVLKS
+436 IVLNS

-451 RFSKNENGDIIID
+451 KFSKNENGDIIID
-464 GVALDISDRK
+464 GVALDISGRK

-481 QSEQRFR
+481 QREQRFR

-495 DITIILDAE
+495 DITIILDAD
-504 GIFLYIS
+504 GIFRYIS

-516 ILGYSSHQ
+516 ILGYGPHH

-529 ALGTVHPDDCAA
+529 ALETVHPEDCTA
-541 IAQTLHKAIEN
+541 IAQTLQKALAN
-552 PKRSQSPLEY
+552 PKTSQSPVEY

-583 DPAVK
+583 DPAVN

-599 RKKAEEQLLHDAFHD
+599 RKLAEEQLLHEAFHD

-621 RALFTDRLEHALKLA
+621 RALFTDRLEHSLRLA

-674 RRLEACLRV
+674 RRLEACLRA

-701 IDGVNEATGIV
+701 IDGVNEATSIV
-712 NRLQKTI
+712 NRLQKKI

-747 PTNLLRDADTA
+747 PINLLRDADTA

-769 HEVFNSSMHAHALKL
+769 HEVFNSSMHAHALRL

-804 EDSLPSAK
+804 EDSPQ
-812 SPQSGRSSLP
+812 SPQFPPSGLP
-822 PLSADPQFIIHYQP
+822 PMNAAPQFIIHYQP
-836 IVSIANNA
+836 IVSIANNT
-844 IIGFEALVR
+844 INGFEALVR

-891 IRQWQQLFQNNP
+891 IREWQQLFQNNP

-923 YIDRVLEESHLDGS
+923 YIDRVLEESHLHGS

-960 QLRTRN
+960 ELRARN

-1002 GGEFDLGKG
+1002 GGDFDLGKG

-1065 SQTAAVLIRE
+1065 SQTAAGLIRQ

-1086 LLEKTN
+1086 LLEKSS

>member
-1 MKFSNTNDQSKNH
+1 
-14 EFRML
+14 ML
-19 DREQTNYLM
+19 DITETNYLL
-28 KMTAESTLKLL
+28 KVVAESTLKLL

-58 GVNFKCDT
+58 GVNFNWDT
-66 AETATE
+66 AETAAE
-72 CRQMLENCEYDAVL
+72 CRKLLQNCNYDAVL
-86 SDYRLPA
+86 SDYRLPG
-93 FNGLEVLRLMQ
+93 FNGLEVLKLMQ

-157 RRQQQFAI
+157 RRQQQEAI
-165 AQIQRQAT
+165 AQLHRQAQ
-173 REAIVNRIVQAMRET
+173 REAIVNRILQAMRFT

-197 TADQLHEALEISGC
+197 TADQLHEALEISAC
-211 TILQPN
+211 AILQPD
-217 AFGNIIVR
+217 AEGGIRIR
-225 YISKAAE
+225 YINSSAGRE
-232 KQGLIGLNCEFAQ
+232 RFVGLTCEFAE
-245 HYRTSLA
+245 HYYSWLA
-252 AGQTVAI
+252 AGETLVVD
-259 EELSS
+259 ELST
-264 LCPSLQASAESI
+264 LCPSLQASADFV
-276 GFRTVTIAPLLYQ
+276 GFRAVAIAPLLYQ
-289 QSFLGGIG
+289 QSFLGGIA
-297 LYQCDRDRYWSA
+297 LYQCDRARSWTA

-345 EAEVRG
+345 EAAVCG
-351 IQQQLAIMAA
+351 IQQQLATMAA
-361 NIPGSVYRAVL
+361 NIPGSVYRTVL
-372 HPDGTISMP
+372 HPDGTMSMP

-387 RELTGIAAE
+387 REVTGIGAE
-396 EVMARPELLTEII
+396 EVMKRPELLTEII
-409 HPDDKS
+409 HPEDKS
-415 SFDNSVA
+415 SFDSSVA
-422 ASSASL
+422 ASRASL

-436 IVLKS
+436 IVLRS

-451 RFSKNENGDIIID
+451 RFSQNENGDIIVD

-474 QAESALR
+474 EAESALR

-495 DITIILDAE
+495 DITIIIDGE
-504 GIFLYIS
+504 GIFRYIS

-516 ILGYSSHQ
+516 ILGYAPHQ

-529 ALGTVHPDDCAA
+529 ALEIVHPDDCAT
-541 IAQTLHKAIEN
+541 IAQTLKKAIEN
-552 PKRSQSPLEY
+552 PKRSQSPVEY
-562 RVRHRNGSWCYVEA
+562 RVRHRNGCWCYVEA
-576 VATNLLH
+576 VATNLLY

-599 RKKAEEQLLHDAFHD
+599 RKLAEEKLLHDAFHD
-614 SLTGLPN
+614 ALTGLPN
-621 RALFTDRLEHALKLA
+621 RSLFTDRLSHALRLA
-636 KRRKDYLFAVLFLDL
+636 SRRKDYLFAVLFLDL

-674 RRLEACLRV
+674 RRLEACLRAE
-683 GDTVARLGGDEFV
+683 DTVARIGGDEFV

-701 IDGVNEATGIV
+701 IDSINEATSIV
-712 NRLQKTI
+712 NRLQKKI
-719 TSPILLDGH
+719 TSPIVLDGH

-740 SSGEYEE
+740 SSGGYLE

-769 HEVFNSSMHAHALKL
+769 HEVFNSSMHAHALRL

-797 IKDPARE
+797 IRDPARE
-804 EDSLPSAK
+804 EDFFPSPA
-812 SPQSGRSSLP
+812 SALP
-822 PLSADPQFIIHYQP
+822 PLSAASQFILHYQP
-836 IVSIANNA
+836 IVSIANSK
-844 IIGFEALVR
+844 ITSFEALVR

-862 SPNEFIPIAEETGLI
+862 SPIEFITMAEETGLI

-891 IRQWQQLFQNNP
+891 IGQWQQLFPSNP

-923 YIDRVLEESHLDGS
+923 YIDQVLAESHLDGS

-960 QLRTRN
+960 QLRARN
-966 IHLCIDDFGTGYS
+966 IDLCIDDFGTGYS

-1002 GGEFDLGKG
+1002 GSDFALGKG
-1011 GIDPTEIVRSIVT
+1011 AIDPTEIVRSIVT

-1039 EASQLSILKGLKCEF
+1039 EASQLSILKGLKCEY
-1054 AQGFFFSKPVD
+1054 AQGYFFSKPVD
-1065 SQTAAVLIRE
+1065 SQKAAALIRQ
-1075 QAENQ
+1075 QAEHQ
-1080 NLLAFS
+1080 NLLTFS
-1086 LLEKTN
+1086 LLEKGN

>member
-1 MKFSNTNDQSKNH
+1 MTFSNNTNNSLKTP
-14 EFRML
+14 EYRML
-19 DREQTNYLM
+19 DRTQTQYLL
-28 KMTAESTLKLL
+28 KTVAESTLKLL

-50 IVLALEAG
+50 ILLALEAG
-58 GVNFKCDT
+58 GVNFKSDT

-72 CRQMLENCEYDAVL
+72 CRQLLQNCKYDAVL
-86 SDYRLPA
+86 SDYRLPG
-93 FNGLEVLRLMQ
+93 FNGLEVLKLMQ

-124 VECIKAGMTDY
+124 VECIKAGMNDF

-197 TADQLHEALEISGC
+197 TADQLHESLEISGC
-211 TILQPN
+211 AILQPD
-217 AFGNIIVR
+217 AEGSIVVR
-225 YISKAAE
+225 HISKAAD
-232 KQGLIGLNCEFAQ
+232 KQGLIGLNCAFAQ

-252 AGQTVAI
+252 AGEAVVI
-259 EELSS
+259 EELSG
-264 LCPSLQASAESI
+264 LCPSLQASAEFV

-289 QSFLGGIG
+289 QSFLGGICV
-297 LYQCDRDRYWSA
+297 YQCDRARSWST

-351 IQQQLAIMAA
+351 IQQQLATMAA

-372 HPDGTISMP
+372 HPDGSTSMP

-387 RELTGIAAE
+387 REVTGIARE

-415 SFDNSVA
+415 LSDSSVA
-422 ASSASL
+422 ASRASL

-436 IVLKS
+436 IVLNS

-451 RFSKNENGDIIID
+451 RFSKNENGDIIVD
-464 GVALDISDRK
+464 GVALDISGRK

-504 GIFLYIS
+504 GIFRYIS

-516 ILGYSSHQ
+516 ILGYAPHQ
-524 AIGRS
+524 TIGRC
-529 ALGTVHPDDCAA
+529 ALGTVHPDDCGA
-541 IAQTLHKAIEN
+541 IAQTLHKTIEN
-552 PKRSQSPLEY
+552 PKRSQSPVEY

-599 RKKAEEQLLHDAFHD
+599 RKLAEEQLLHDAFHD
-614 SLTGLPN
+614 ALTGLPN
-621 RALFTDRLEHALKLA
+621 RSLFTDRLEHALRLA

-674 RRLEACLRV
+674 RRLETCLRA

-701 IDGVNEATGIV
+701 IDGVNEATSIV
-712 NRLQKTI
+712 NRLQQKI

-740 SSGEYEE
+740 SSSEYLE

-797 IKDPARE
+797 IKDSATA
-804 EDSLPSAK
+804 EDSPPF
-812 SPQSGRSSLP
+812 PQSGLP
-822 PLSADPQFIIHYQP
+822 PLSAAPQFIIHYQP

-891 IRQWQQLFQNNP
+891 IRQWQQLFQNKP

-923 YIDRVLEESHLDGS
+923 YIDRVLEESHLHGS

-960 QLRTRN
+960 ELRARN

-1002 GGEFDLGKG
+1002 GGEFELGKG

-1065 SQTAAVLIRE
+1065 SQTAAVLIRQ

-1080 NLLAFS
+1080 NVLTFS
-1086 LLEKTN
+1086 LLEKSS